1 MNIKKSIL
9 STMLLSSAVLLSSCK
24 KDGTGGNSPQHNK
37 EQNPV
42 NSSIGSHFSADSA
55 ESSGTTNNGFNKL
68 PDGQTDNHNALT
80 SHSSNTNH
88 HLNTSNDSVLSNTSI
103 TPNLPAV
110 PDNSTP
116 TDSPNNSATAD
127 SQKPSDDP
135 KIDSPSSTESS
146 ITSNE
151 PTISDNQTT
160 SDSPNATDKPSTV
173 DTNNEQATA
182 ETTDKQEVAKE
193 DRKKEEVVE
202 EPKVEHQE
210 KPQTE
215 TEKQPPREEENP
227 QTEENSQAEE
237 DHQADELP
245 KVEEQPEAEEK
256 AEDEKESQSS
266 ETQTA
271 PETQTN
277 TEVQLPETEQAK
289 SENSTQSQVEPTEQ
303 PSKENTTTE
312 ESTKQELSAEEPSK
326 VEPPQEEFPQVEDQ
340 KQPINTEA
348 ETSVEDSKEKEK
360 IEEEI
365 KKDPEEGS
373 AVNSSDNSNEIS
385 TNNEPT
391 SSEPT
396 NNEISSNNDQ
406 TNNITHNDNSSGEN
420 INQENNNL
428 SAGNSDDNKNTDTE
442 NNVSGNNS
450 VENNDVTLN
459 LNNNSE
465 STTPEN
471 NPSTQSNSSINPV
484 DNQPWAKPEVEKLD
498 KNNYQNTQQQSKF
511 TNKIGIVDM
520 DYNATEDLGGA
531 FKFKDGRSR
540 IHYNE
545 GLYRQLKGHAKSHG
559 TMVAGV
565 IDLKNKN
572 ATIYAYSAEN
582 QGSGTMSATNQHY
595 EEAYERGVRIFN
607 NSYGNNP
614 HKDSVRD
621 RGWKNLAN
629 LYLYTKLAEMAER
642 DSIFVWASGNEGKN
656 KSTGRSEYA
665 TVEGH
670 VPVVRDGARKGWI
683 VVTSVDFRNSA
694 LKDYASK
701 IGPDAKNWGIA
712 AHGEWEL
719 FNGKA
724 QTEGTSFAT
733 PVVTAAVANV
743 WEKFD
748 WMDHHLVTQTI
759 LSTANKLNSSDVT
772 EEPNERVGWGVLNQD
787 RALNGPARFDTKLL
801 TDDNKNQ
808 VVARL
813 DYKPHTDRTK
823 YTWSNNIK
831 GDAGFKKQGTG
842 TLYFT
847 GSNSYSGN
855 TVIENGTLVIGNE
868 LKQSAVEIQ
877 SQGTLL
883 TKNLVNAEKEVN
895 IGKDIN
901 NSGSLEVYGK
911 GLIIE
916 GNYTTSN
923 NARTVI
929 DIDKSKLTVK
939 GNVNL
944 QNSRIVADVENINE
958 VVSREPQTKTIIESP
973 NAIKNYNGNYKISDR
988 ANPYIDLKEI
998 KLNNENKEI
1007 IATYKRNDTE
1017 FVLKSANESSL
1028 KNVYTARSLDLIL
1041 DSASDSGN
1049 TNGNLRST
1057 ALSFINAKPQ
1067 AVASAVD
1074 SLSGE
1079 IYPAVHQVALNS
1091 IKTLN
1096 RQIAK
1101 QQFSNIQ
1108 DIKPYHIYTQLA
1120 TQSLKLYQDDNFGFA
1135 DLKNSADSQLVG
1147 IDKQFNAFT
1156 FGMGLQR
1163 VHQKLSPLSSKDQQV
1178 GKVDLKQHSFALY
1191 GKYDWNK
1198 WYYLSQISFTDI
1210 KGKLDRT
1217 LLLPNGTQTIKAD
1230 LKLQNYSFYNETGLN
1245 LQYEKLRF
1253 NPYVALHIN
1262 RLKQDSINEKEDLAL
1277 SIDKYH
1283 KTHYGYE
1290 LGLRLNQSLS
1300 EKLNINL
1307 DISYLYN
1314 KNSMDNIVSGKYII
1328 SNTETKLYGMRL
1340 PRYEFKTSLGMGYYL
1355 TENLNIYANI
1365 AYYRLWNNPMKSYY
1379 KEGNIGAKYN
1389 F

>member
-1 MNIKKSIL
+1 M
-9 STMLLSSAVLLSSCK
+9 
-24 KDGTGGNSPQHNK
+24 
-37 EQNPV
+37 
-42 NSSIGSHFSADSA
+42 
-55 ESSGTTNNGFNKL
+55 
-68 PDGQTDNHNALT
+68 
-80 SHSSNTNH
+80 
-88 HLNTSNDSVLSNTSI
+88 
-103 TPNLPAV
+103 
-110 PDNSTP
+110 P
-116 TDSPNNSATAD
+116 TDSSNSATSD
-127 SQKPSDDP
+127 SQKPSDEP
-135 KIDSPSSTESS
+135 KADSPSSAESS
-146 ITSNE
+146 TTSNE
-151 PTISDNQTT
+151 PIISDNQTT
-160 SDSPNATDKPSTV
+160 SNDPTTSDSPNSTDKPSTEN
-173 DTNNEQATA
+173 TNNEQATA

-193 DRKKEEVVE
+193 DRKEEVVE

-210 KPQTE
+210 QPQTE

-237 DHQADELP
+237 DPQADELP

-256 AEDEKESQSS
+256 AEEEKESQSS
-266 ETQTA
+266 EIQTA

-277 TEVQLPETEQAK
+277 
-289 SENSTQSQVEPTEQ
+289 
-303 PSKENTTTE
+303 
-312 ESTKQELSAEEPSK
+312 
-326 VEPPQEEFPQVEDQ
+326 
-340 KQPINTEA
+340 
-348 ETSVEDSKEKEK
+348 
-360 IEEEI
+360 
-365 KKDPEEGS
+365 
-373 AVNSSDNSNEIS
+373 SNEIPI
-385 TNNEPT
+385 NN
-391 SSEPT
+391 EPT
-396 NNEISSNNDQ
+396 NNEISSNNDP

-420 INQENNNL
+420 INQENNETGKENSSEDSPSFNQDLTTIIPENNNL

-450 VENNDVTLN
+450 LENNDVTLN

-484 DNQPWAKPEVEKLD
+484 DNQPWVNPEVERLD
-498 KNNYQNTQQQSKF
+498 KNNYQQTAQETKF
-511 TNKIGIVDM
+511 TNRIGIVDM
-520 DYNATEDLGGA
+520 DFNTRDDLGKA
-531 FKFKDGRSR
+531 FKFENGLSR
-540 IHYNE
+540 IVLNA
-545 GLYRQLKGHAKSHG
+545 GLYTSANGHKSSHG

-565 IDLKNKN
+565 IDQKNKN
-572 ATIYAYSAEN
+572 ATLYAYTAKSAYMEAV
-582 QGSGTMSATNQHY
+582 SASNQHY
-595 EEAYERGVRIFN
+595 NEAYDHKVRIFN

-614 HKDSVRD
+614 HRDSVKEK
-621 RGWKNLAN
+621 GWE
-629 LYLYTKLAEMAER
+629 KLAGLDLYKQLAAMAEK
-642 DSIFVWASGNEGKN
+642 DSIFVWASGNDGKKRN
-656 KSTGRSEYA
+656 TGQNEYA
-665 TVEGH
+665 TIEGH
-670 VPVVRDGARKGWI
+670 VPLIRDGARKGWI
-683 VVTSVDFRNSA
+683 VVTSVNPQNNG
-694 LKDYASK
+694 LMDYASQ
-701 IGPDAKNWGIA
+701 IGDKAKNWGIA
-712 AHGEWEL
+712 AHGEWYL
-719 FNGKA
+719 FDK
-724 QTEGTSFAT
+724 QVRTEGTSFAT
-733 PVVTAAVANV
+733 PVVTAAAANV

-772 EEPNERVGWGVLNQD
+772 EEPNERVGWGVLNQE

-801 TDDNKNQ
+801 TNDNKTY
-808 VVARL
+808 VVAKL
-813 DYKPHTDRTK
+813 DYKHHTDRTK
-823 YTWSNNIK
+823 YTWSNNIQ

-868 LKQSAVEIQ
+868 LKQSTVEIQ

-883 TKNLVNAEKEVN
+883 TKNL
-895 IGKDIN
+895 N
-901 NSGSLEVYGK
+901 NSQTEVKIVKNVDNKGSLEVYGK

-929 DIDKSKLTVK
+929 DIDKSKLKVNGT
-939 GNVNL
+939 VNL
-944 QNSRIVADVENINE
+944 QGSYIVADVENINE
-958 VVSREPQTKTIIESP
+958 VVSRDPQTKTIIESQNP
-973 NAIKNYNGNYKISDR
+973 IQNYNGDYKISDR

-998 KLNNENKEI
+998 KLKEGNNKEI

-1049 TNGNLRST
+1049 TNRNLRSA

-1108 DIKPYHIYTQLA
+1108 DIKSYHIYTQLA
-1120 TQSLKLYQDDNFGFA
+1120 TQSLKLYQNDNFGFA

-1163 VHQKLSPLSSKDQQV
+1163 VHQKLSPLSNKDQQV

-1300 EKLNINL
+1300 EKFNINL

-1314 KNSMDNIVSGKYII
+1314 KNNMDNIVSGKYII

-1355 TENLNIYANI
+1355 TKNLNIYANI

-1379 KEGNIGAKYN
+1379 KEGNIGAKYY

>member
-1 MNIKKSIL
+1 M
-9 STMLLSSAVLLSSCK
+9 
-24 KDGTGGNSPQHNK
+24 
-37 EQNPV
+37 
-42 NSSIGSHFSADSA
+42 
-55 ESSGTTNNGFNKL
+55 
-68 PDGQTDNHNALT
+68 
-80 SHSSNTNH
+80 
-88 HLNTSNDSVLSNTSI
+88 
-103 TPNLPAV
+103 
-110 PDNSTP
+110 P
-116 TDSPNNSATAD
+116 TDSSNSATSD
-127 SQKPSDDP
+127 SQKPSDEP
-135 KIDSPSSTESS
+135 KADSPSSAESS
-146 ITSNE
+146 TTSNE
-151 PTISDNQTT
+151 PIISDNQTT
-160 SDSPNATDKPSTV
+160 SNDPTTSDSPNSTDKPSTEN
-173 DTNNEQATA
+173 TNNEQATA

-193 DRKKEEVVE
+193 DRKEEVVE

-210 KPQTE
+210 QPQTE

-237 DHQADELP
+237 DPQADELP

-256 AEDEKESQSS
+256 AEEEKESQSS
-266 ETQTA
+266 EIQTA

-277 TEVQLPETEQAK
+277 
-289 SENSTQSQVEPTEQ
+289 
-303 PSKENTTTE
+303 
-312 ESTKQELSAEEPSK
+312 
-326 VEPPQEEFPQVEDQ
+326 
-340 KQPINTEA
+340 
-348 ETSVEDSKEKEK
+348 
-360 IEEEI
+360 
-365 KKDPEEGS
+365 
-373 AVNSSDNSNEIS
+373 SNEIPI
-385 TNNEPT
+385 NN
-391 SSEPT
+391 EPT
-396 NNEISSNNDQ
+396 NNEISSNNDP

-420 INQENNNL
+420 INQENNETGKENSSEDSPSFNQDLTTIIPENNNL

-450 VENNDVTLN
+450 LENNDVTLN

-484 DNQPWAKPEVEKLD
+484 DNQPWVNPEVERLD
-498 KNNYQNTQQQSKF
+498 KNNYQQTAQETKF
-511 TNKIGIVDM
+511 TNRIGIVDM
-520 DYNATEDLGGA
+520 DFNTRDDLGKA
-531 FKFKDGRSR
+531 FKFENGLSR
-540 IHYNE
+540 IVLNA
-545 GLYRQLKGHAKSHG
+545 GLYTSANGHKSSHG

-565 IDLKNKN
+565 IDQKNKN
-572 ATIYAYSAEN
+572 ATLYAYTAKSAYMEAV
-582 QGSGTMSATNQHY
+582 SASNQHY
-595 EEAYERGVRIFN
+595 NEAYDHKVRIFN

-614 HKDSVRD
+614 HRDSVKEK
-621 RGWKNLAN
+621 GWE
-629 LYLYTKLAEMAER
+629 KLAGLDLYKQLAAMAEK
-642 DSIFVWASGNEGKN
+642 DSIFVWASGNDGKKRN
-656 KSTGRSEYA
+656 TGQNEYA
-665 TVEGH
+665 TIEGH
-670 VPVVRDGARKGWI
+670 VPLIRDGARKGWI
-683 VVTSVDFRNSA
+683 VVTSVNPQNNG
-694 LKDYASK
+694 LMDYASQ
-701 IGPDAKNWGIA
+701 IGDKAKNWGIA
-712 AHGEWEL
+712 AHGEWYL
-719 FNGKA
+719 FDK
-724 QTEGTSFAT
+724 QVRTEGTSFAT
-733 PVVTAAVANV
+733 PVVTAAAANV

-772 EEPNERVGWGVLNQD
+772 EEPNERVGWGVLNQE
-787 RALNGPARFDTKLL
+787 RALNGPAKFDTKLL
-801 TDDNKNQ
+801 TNDNKTY
-808 VVARL
+808 VVAKL
-813 DYKPHTDRTK
+813 DYKHHTDRTK
-823 YTWSNNIK
+823 YTWSNNIQ

-868 LKQSAVEIQ
+868 LKQSTVEIQ

-883 TKNLVNAEKEVN
+883 TKNL
-895 IGKDIN
+895 N
-901 NSGSLEVYGK
+901 NSQTEVKIVKNVDNKGSLEVYGK

-929 DIDKSKLTVK
+929 DIDKSKLKVNGT
-939 GNVNL
+939 VNL
-944 QNSRIVADVENINE
+944 QGSYIVADVENINE
-958 VVSREPQTKTIIESP
+958 VVSRDPQTKTIIESQNP
-973 NAIKNYNGNYKISDR
+973 IQNYNGDYKISDR

-998 KLNNENKEI
+998 KLKEGNNKEI

-1314 KNSMDNIVSGKYII
+1314 KNSMDNIVNGKYII
-1328 SNTETKLYGMRL
+1328 SDTETKLYGMRL

-1379 KEGNIGAKYN
+1379 KEGNIGAKYY

>member
-1 MNIKKSIL
+1 M
-9 STMLLSSAVLLSSCK
+9 
-24 KDGTGGNSPQHNK
+24 
-37 EQNPV
+37 
-42 NSSIGSHFSADSA
+42 
-55 ESSGTTNNGFNKL
+55 
-68 PDGQTDNHNALT
+68 
-80 SHSSNTNH
+80 
-88 HLNTSNDSVLSNTSI
+88 
-103 TPNLPAV
+103 
-110 PDNSTP
+110 P
-116 TDSPNNSATAD
+116 TDSSNSATSD
-127 SQKPSDDP
+127 SQKPSDEP
-135 KIDSPSSTESS
+135 KADSPSSAESS
-146 ITSNE
+146 TTSNE
-151 PTISDNQTT
+151 PIISDNQTT
-160 SDSPNATDKPSTV
+160 SNDPTTSDSPNSTDKPSTEN
-173 DTNNEQATA
+173 TNNEQATA

-193 DRKKEEVVE
+193 DRKEEVVE

-210 KPQTE
+210 QPQTE

-237 DHQADELP
+237 DPQADELP

-256 AEDEKESQSS
+256 AEEEKESQSS
-266 ETQTA
+266 EIQTA

-277 TEVQLPETEQAK
+277 
-289 SENSTQSQVEPTEQ
+289 
-303 PSKENTTTE
+303 
-312 ESTKQELSAEEPSK
+312 
-326 VEPPQEEFPQVEDQ
+326 
-340 KQPINTEA
+340 
-348 ETSVEDSKEKEK
+348 
-360 IEEEI
+360 
-365 KKDPEEGS
+365 
-373 AVNSSDNSNEIS
+373 SNEIPINNEP

-391 SSEPT
+391 NNEPTNNEPTNNEPT
-396 NNEISSNNDQ
+396 NNEISSNNDP

-420 INQENNNL
+420 INQENNET
-428 SAGNSDDNKNTDTE
+428 GKENS
-442 NNVSGNNS
+442 
-450 VENNDVTLN
+450 
-459 LNNNSE
+459 SE
-465 STTPEN
+465 DSPSFNQDLTTTTPEN

-498 KNNYQNTQQQSKF
+498 KNNYENTQQQSKF

-531 FKFKDGRSR
+531 FKFSNGQSR
-540 IHYNE
+540 IIYNA
-545 GLYRQLKGHAKSHG
+545 GLDRRVKGHSKSHG
-559 TMVAGV
+559 TMAAGV

-582 QGSGTMSATNQHY
+582 QGSSTMSATNLHY
-595 EEAYERGVRIFN
+595 EEPYNRGVRIFN

-614 HKDSVRD
+614 HKDSVKN
-621 RGWKNLAN
+621 RGWESLASLP
-629 LYLYTKLAEMAER
+629 LYVKLAEMAEK
-642 DSIFVWASGNEGKN
+642 DSIFVWASGNEGKDKIN
-656 KSTGRSEYA
+656 GRSEYA

-670 VPVVRDGARKGWI
+670 VPVIRDGARKGWI
-683 VVTSVDFRNSA
+683 VVTSVNSHNNG
-694 LKDYASK
+694 LTEYASK
-701 IGPDAKNWGIA
+701 IGDRAKNWGIA
-712 AHGEWEL
+712 APGEWYL
-719 FNGKA
+719 FDGKVR
-724 QTEGTSFAT
+724 TEGTSFAT

-772 EEPNERVGWGVLNQD
+772 EEPNERVGWGILNQD

-801 TDDNKNQ
+801 TDDNKTH
-808 VVARL
+808 VVAKL
-813 DYKPHTDRTK
+813 DYKHHTDRTK
-823 YTWSNNIK
+823 YTWSNNIQ

-868 LKQSAVEIQ
+868 LKQSTVEIQ

-883 TKNLVNAEKEVN
+883 TKNL
-895 IGKDIN
+895 N
-901 NSGSLEVYGK
+901 NSQTEVKIVKNVDNKGSLEVYGK

-923 NARTVI
+923 NTRTVI

-958 VVSREPQTKTIIESP
+958 VVSRDPQTKTIIESQNP
-973 NAIKNYNGNYKISDR
+973 IQNYNGDYKISDR

-998 KLNNENKEI
+998 KLKEGNNKEI

-1049 TNGNLRST
+1049 TNRNLRSA

-1108 DIKPYHIYTQLA
+1108 DIKSYHIYTQLA
-1120 TQSLKLYQDDNFGFA
+1120 TQSLKLYQNDNFGFA

-1163 VHQKLSPLSSKDQQV
+1163 VHQKLSPLSNKDQQV

-1253 NPYVALHIN
+1253 NPYIALHIN

-1379 KEGNIGAKYN
+1379 KEGNIGAKYY

>member
-24 KDGTGGNSPQHNK
+24 KDGAGGDSPQHNK

-55 ESSGTTNNGFNKL
+55 ESSRTTNNGFNKL

-227 QTEENSQAEE
+227 QTEENSQGEE

-312 ESTKQELSAEEPSK
+312 ESTKQELSTEEPSK
-326 VEPPQEEFPQVEDQ
+326 VEPPQEELPQVEDQ

-348 ETSVEDSKEKEK
+348 ETSVTETEEKEK
-360 IEEEI
+360 LEEI
-365 KKDPEEGS
+365 KKEPEEGNT
-373 AVNSSDNSNEIS
+373 VNSSDNSNEIPI
-385 TNNEPT
+385 NN
-391 SSEPT
+391 EPT
-396 NNEISSNNDQ
+396 NNEISSNNEQ

-420 INQENNNL
+420 NNL
-428 SAGNSDDNKNTDTE
+428 SAENSDDNKNTDTE

-484 DNQPWAKPEVEKLD
+484 DNHPWAKPEVEKLD

-531 FKFKDGRSR
+531 FKFKDGGSR
-540 IHYNE
+540 IIYND
-545 GLYRQLKGHAKSHG
+545 GLYRPLRGHAKSHG
-559 TMVAGV
+559 TMAAGV

-582 QGSGTMSATNQHY
+582 PGTSSMSASNQHY
-595 EEAYERGVRIFN
+595 EEAYNRGVRIFN

-614 HKDSVRD
+614 HRDSVKN
-621 RGWKNLAN
+621 RGWNGLAS
-629 LYLYTKLAEMAER
+629 LDLYTKLAKMAEQ
-642 DSIFVWASGNEGKN
+642 DSIFIWAAGNEGRDRT
-656 KSTGRSEYA
+656 TGRNEYA
-665 TVEGH
+665 TIEGH
-670 VPVVRDGARKGWI
+670 IPVINDEARKGWI
-683 VVTSVDFRNSA
+683 VVASINSRNDA
-694 LKDYASK
+694 LMDYSSR
-701 IGPDAKNWGIA
+701 IGKDAKNWGIA
-712 AHGEWEL
+712 APGEWDL

-724 QTEGTSFAT
+724 RTEGTSFAT

-759 LSTANKLNSSDVT
+759 LSTADKLRLNGVT
-772 EEPNERVGWGVLNQD
+772 EEPDERIGWGILNES
-787 RALNGPARFDTKLL
+787 RALNGPARFDKKLL
-801 TDDNKNQ
+801 TNSNKDF
-808 VVARL
+808 VVANLNYSPILNRE
-813 DYKPHTDRTK
+813 K

-1283 KTHYGYE
+1283 KTH
-1290 LGLRLNQSLS
+1290 
-1300 EKLNINL
+1300 
-1307 DISYLYN
+1307 
-1314 KNSMDNIVSGKYII
+1314 
-1328 SNTETKLYGMRL
+1328 
-1340 PRYEFKTSLGMGYYL
+1340 
-1355 TENLNIYANI
+1355 
-1365 AYYRLWNNPMKSYY
+1365 
-1379 KEGNIGAKYN
+1379 
-1389 F
+1389 

>member
-1 MNIKKSIL
+1 M
-9 STMLLSSAVLLSSCK
+9 
-24 KDGTGGNSPQHNK
+24 
-37 EQNPV
+37 
-42 NSSIGSHFSADSA
+42 
-55 ESSGTTNNGFNKL
+55 
-68 PDGQTDNHNALT
+68 
-80 SHSSNTNH
+80 
-88 HLNTSNDSVLSNTSI
+88 
-103 TPNLPAV
+103 
-110 PDNSTP
+110 P
-116 TDSPNNSATAD
+116 TDSSNSATSD
-127 SQKPSDDP
+127 SQKPSDEP
-135 KIDSPSSTESS
+135 KADSPSSAESS
-146 ITSNE
+146 TTSNE
-151 PTISDNQTT
+151 PIISDNQTT
-160 SDSPNATDKPSTV
+160 SNDPTTSDSPNSTDKPSTEN
-173 DTNNEQATA
+173 TNNEQATA

-193 DRKKEEVVE
+193 DRKEEVVE

-210 KPQTE
+210 QPQTE

-237 DHQADELP
+237 DPQADELP

-256 AEDEKESQSS
+256 AEEEKESQSS
-266 ETQTA
+266 EIQTA

-277 TEVQLPETEQAK
+277 
-289 SENSTQSQVEPTEQ
+289 
-303 PSKENTTTE
+303 
-312 ESTKQELSAEEPSK
+312 
-326 VEPPQEEFPQVEDQ
+326 
-340 KQPINTEA
+340 
-348 ETSVEDSKEKEK
+348 
-360 IEEEI
+360 
-365 KKDPEEGS
+365 
-373 AVNSSDNSNEIS
+373 SNEIPI
-385 TNNEPT
+385 NNEPT
-391 SSEPT
+391 NNEPT
-396 NNEISSNNDQ
+396 NNEISSNNDP

-420 INQENNNL
+420 INQENNETGKENSSEDSPSFNQDLTTTTPENNNL

-498 KNNYQNTQQQSKF
+498 KNNYENTQQQSKF

-531 FKFKDGRSR
+531 FKFSNGQSR
-540 IHYNE
+540 IIYNA
-545 GLYRQLKGHAKSHG
+545 GLDRRVKGHSKSHG
-559 TMVAGV
+559 TMAAGV

-582 QGSGTMSATNQHY
+582 QGSSTMSATNLHY
-595 EEAYERGVRIFN
+595 EEPYNRGVRIFN

-614 HKDSVRD
+614 HKDSVKN
-621 RGWKNLAN
+621 RGWESLASLP
-629 LYLYTKLAEMAER
+629 LYVKLAEMAEK
-642 DSIFVWASGNEGKN
+642 DSIFVWASGNEGKDKIN
-656 KSTGRSEYA
+656 GRSEYA

-670 VPVVRDGARKGWI
+670 VPVIRDGARKGWI
-683 VVTSVDFRNSA
+683 VVTSVNSHNNG
-694 LKDYASK
+694 LTEYASK
-701 IGPDAKNWGIA
+701 IGDRAKNWGIA
-712 AHGEWEL
+712 APGEWYL
-719 FNGKA
+719 FDGKVR
-724 QTEGTSFAT
+724 TEGTSFAT

-772 EEPNERVGWGVLNQD
+772 EEPNERVGWGILNQD

-801 TDDNKNQ
+801 TDDNKTH
-808 VVARL
+808 VVAKL
-813 DYKPHTDRTK
+813 DYKHHTDRTK
-823 YTWSNNIK
+823 YTWSNNIQ

-868 LKQSAVEIQ
+868 LKQSTVEIQ

-883 TKNLVNAEKEVN
+883 TKNL
-895 IGKDIN
+895 N
-901 NSGSLEVYGK
+901 NSQTEVKIVKNVDNKGSLEVYGK

-929 DIDKSKLTVK
+929 DIDKSKLKVNGT
-939 GNVNL
+939 VNL
-944 QNSRIVADVENINE
+944 QGSYIVADVENINE
-958 VVSREPQTKTIIESP
+958 VVQREPQTKTIIESP
-973 NAIKNYNGNYKISDR
+973 NAIKNYNGNYKISDQ

-1017 FVLKSANESSL
+1017 FVLNAANESSL

-1049 TNGNLRST
+1049 TNRNLRST
-1057 ALSFINAKPQ
+1057 ALSFMNAKPQ

-1108 DIKPYHIYTQLA
+1108 DIKSYHIYTQLA

-1163 VHQKLSPLSSKDQQV
+1163 VHQKLSPLSNKDQQV

-1217 LLLPNGTQTIKAD
+1217 LLLPNGTQIIKAD

-1300 EKLNINL
+1300 EKFNINL

-1314 KNSMDNIVSGKYII
+1314 KNNMDNIVSGKYII

-1355 TENLNIYANI
+1355 TKNLNIYANI

-1379 KEGNIGAKYN
+1379 KEGNIGAKYY

>member
-1 MNIKKSIL
+1 M
-9 STMLLSSAVLLSSCK
+9 
-24 KDGTGGNSPQHNK
+24 
-37 EQNPV
+37 
-42 NSSIGSHFSADSA
+42 
-55 ESSGTTNNGFNKL
+55 
-68 PDGQTDNHNALT
+68 
-80 SHSSNTNH
+80 
-88 HLNTSNDSVLSNTSI
+88 
-103 TPNLPAV
+103 
-110 PDNSTP
+110 P
-116 TDSPNNSATAD
+116 TDSSNSATSD
-127 SQKPSDDP
+127 SQKPSDEP
-135 KIDSPSSTESS
+135 KADSPSSAESS
-146 ITSNE
+146 TTSNE
-151 PTISDNQTT
+151 PIISDNQTT
-160 SDSPNATDKPSTV
+160 SNDPTTSDSPNSTDKPSTEN
-173 DTNNEQATA
+173 TNNEQATA

-193 DRKKEEVVE
+193 DRKEEVVE

-210 KPQTE
+210 QPQTE

-237 DHQADELP
+237 DPQADELP

-256 AEDEKESQSS
+256 AEEEKESQSS
-266 ETQTA
+266 EIQTA

-277 TEVQLPETEQAK
+277 
-289 SENSTQSQVEPTEQ
+289 
-303 PSKENTTTE
+303 
-312 ESTKQELSAEEPSK
+312 
-326 VEPPQEEFPQVEDQ
+326 
-340 KQPINTEA
+340 
-348 ETSVEDSKEKEK
+348 
-360 IEEEI
+360 
-365 KKDPEEGS
+365 
-373 AVNSSDNSNEIS
+373 SNEIPI
-385 TNNEPT
+385 NNEPT
-391 SSEPT
+391 NNEPT
-396 NNEISSNNDQ
+396 NNEISSNNDP

-420 INQENNNL
+420 INQENNETGKENSFEDSPSFNQDLTTTTPENNNL

-498 KNNYQNTQQQSKF
+498 KNNYENTQQQSKF

-520 DYNATEDLGGA
+520 DYNATEDLGRA
-531 FKFKDGRSR
+531 FKFSNGQSR
-540 IHYNE
+540 IIYNA
-545 GLYRQLKGHAKSHG
+545 GLDRRVKGHSKSHG
-559 TMVAGV
+559 TMAAGV

-582 QGSGTMSATNQHY
+582 QGSSTMSATNLHY
-595 EEAYERGVRIFN
+595 EEPYNRGVRIFN

-614 HKDSVRD
+614 HKDSVKN
-621 RGWKNLAN
+621 RGWESLASLP
-629 LYLYTKLAEMAER
+629 LYVKLAEMAEK
-642 DSIFVWASGNEGKN
+642 DSIFVWASGNEGKDKIN
-656 KSTGRSEYA
+656 GRSEYA

-670 VPVVRDGARKGWI
+670 VPVIRDGARKGWI
-683 VVTSVDFRNSA
+683 VVTSVNSHNNG
-694 LKDYASK
+694 LTEYASK
-701 IGPDAKNWGIA
+701 IGDRAKNWGIA
-712 AHGEWEL
+712 APGEWYL
-719 FNGKA
+719 FDGKVR
-724 QTEGTSFAT
+724 TEGTSFAT

-759 LSTANKLNSSDVT
+759 LSTANKLNSSAVT
-772 EEPNERVGWGVLNQD
+772 EEPNERVGWGILNQD

-801 TDDNKNQ
+801 TNDNKTH
-808 VVARL
+808 VVAKL
-813 DYKPHTDRTK
+813 DYKHHTDRTK
-823 YTWSNNIK
+823 YTWSNNIQ

-868 LKQSAVEIQ
+868 LKQSTVEIQ

-883 TKNLVNAEKEVN
+883 TKNL
-895 IGKDIN
+895 N
-901 NSGSLEVYGK
+901 NSQTEVKIVKNVDNKGSLEVYGK

-929 DIDKSKLTVK
+929 DIDKSKLKVNGT
-939 GNVNL
+939 VNL
-944 QNSRIVADVENINE
+944 QGSYIVADVENINE
-958 VVSREPQTKTIIESP
+958 VVQREPQTKTIIESP
-973 NAIKNYNGNYKISDR
+973 NAIKNYNENYKISDQ

-1017 FVLKSANESSL
+1017 FVLNAANESSL

-1049 TNGNLRST
+1049 TNRNLRST

-1108 DIKPYHIYTQLA
+1108 DIKSYHIYTQLA
-1120 TQSLKLYQDDNFGFA
+1120 TQSLKLYQNDNFGFA

-1163 VHQKLSPLSSKDQQV
+1163 VHQKLSPLSNKDQQV

-1217 LLLPNGTQTIKAD
+1217 LLLPNGTQIIKAD

-1300 EKLNINL
+1300 EKFNINL

-1314 KNSMDNIVSGKYII
+1314 KNNMDNIVSGKYII

-1355 TENLNIYANI
+1355 TKNLNIYANI

-1379 KEGNIGAKYN
+1379 KEGNIGAKYY

>member
-1 MNIKKSIL
+1 M
-9 STMLLSSAVLLSSCK
+9 
-24 KDGTGGNSPQHNK
+24 
-37 EQNPV
+37 
-42 NSSIGSHFSADSA
+42 
-55 ESSGTTNNGFNKL
+55 
-68 PDGQTDNHNALT
+68 
-80 SHSSNTNH
+80 
-88 HLNTSNDSVLSNTSI
+88 
-103 TPNLPAV
+103 
-110 PDNSTP
+110 P
-116 TDSPNNSATAD
+116 TDSSNSATSD
-127 SQKPSDDP
+127 SQKPSDEP
-135 KIDSPSSTESS
+135 KADSPSSAESS
-146 ITSNE
+146 TTSNE
-151 PTISDNQTT
+151 PIISDNQTT
-160 SDSPNATDKPSTV
+160 SNDPTTSDSPNSTDKPSTEN
-173 DTNNEQATA
+173 TNNEQATA

-193 DRKKEEVVE
+193 DRKEEVVE

-210 KPQTE
+210 QPQTE

-237 DHQADELP
+237 DPQADELP

-256 AEDEKESQSS
+256 AEEEKESQSS
-266 ETQTA
+266 EIQTA

-277 TEVQLPETEQAK
+277 
-289 SENSTQSQVEPTEQ
+289 
-303 PSKENTTTE
+303 
-312 ESTKQELSAEEPSK
+312 
-326 VEPPQEEFPQVEDQ
+326 
-340 KQPINTEA
+340 
-348 ETSVEDSKEKEK
+348 
-360 IEEEI
+360 
-365 KKDPEEGS
+365 
-373 AVNSSDNSNEIS
+373 SNEIPI
-385 TNNEPT
+385 NN
-391 SSEPT
+391 EPT
-396 NNEISSNNDQ
+396 NNEISSNNDP

-420 INQENNNL
+420 INQENNETGKENSSEDSPSFNQDLTTIIPENNNL

-450 VENNDVTLN
+450 LENNDVTLN

-484 DNQPWAKPEVEKLD
+484 DNQPWVNPEVERLD
-498 KNNYQNTQQQSKF
+498 KNNYQQTAQETKF
-511 TNKIGIVDM
+511 TNRIGIVDM
-520 DYNATEDLGGA
+520 DFNTRDDLGKA
-531 FKFKDGRSR
+531 FKFENGLSR
-540 IHYNE
+540 IVLNA
-545 GLYRQLKGHAKSHG
+545 GLYTSANGHKSSHG

-565 IDLKNKN
+565 IDQKNKN
-572 ATIYAYSAEN
+572 ATLYAYTAKSAYMEAV
-582 QGSGTMSATNQHY
+582 SASNQHY
-595 EEAYERGVRIFN
+595 NEAYDHKVRIFN

-614 HKDSVRD
+614 HRDSVKEK
-621 RGWKNLAN
+621 GWE
-629 LYLYTKLAEMAER
+629 KLAGLDLYKQLAAMAEK
-642 DSIFVWASGNEGKN
+642 DSIFVWASGNDGKKRN
-656 KSTGRSEYA
+656 TGQNEYA
-665 TVEGH
+665 TIEGH
-670 VPVVRDGARKGWI
+670 VPLIRDGARKGWI
-683 VVTSVDFRNSA
+683 VVTSVNPQNNG
-694 LKDYASK
+694 LMDYASQ
-701 IGPDAKNWGIA
+701 IGDKAKNWGIA
-712 AHGEWEL
+712 AHGEWYL
-719 FNGKA
+719 FDK
-724 QTEGTSFAT
+724 QVRTEGTSFAT
-733 PVVTAAVANV
+733 PVVTAAAANV

-772 EEPNERVGWGVLNQD
+772 EEPNERVGWGVLNQE

-801 TDDNKNQ
+801 TNDNKTY
-808 VVARL
+808 VVAKL
-813 DYKPHTDRTK
+813 DYKHHTDRTK
-823 YTWSNNIK
+823 YTWSNNIQ

-868 LKQSAVEIQ
+868 LKQSTVEIQ

-883 TKNLVNAEKEVN
+883 TKNL
-895 IGKDIN
+895 N
-901 NSGSLEVYGK
+901 NSQTEVKIVKNVDNKGSLEVYGK

-929 DIDKSKLTVK
+929 DIDKSKLKVNGT
-939 GNVNL
+939 VNL
-944 QNSRIVADVENINE
+944 QGSYIVADVENINE
-958 VVSREPQTKTIIESP
+958 VVSRDPQTKTIIESQNP
-973 NAIKNYNGNYKISDR
+973 IQNYNGDYKISDR

-998 KLNNENKEI
+998 KLKEGNNKEI

-1041 DSASDSGN
+1041 DSASDSEN
-1049 TNGNLRST
+1049 TNRNLRSA

-1108 DIKPYHIYTQLA
+1108 DIKSYHIYTQLA
-1120 TQSLKLYQDDNFGFA
+1120 TQSLKLYQNDNFGFA

-1290 LGLRLNQSLS
+1290 LGLR
-1300 EKLNINL
+1300 
-1307 DISYLYN
+1307 
-1314 KNSMDNIVSGKYII
+1314 
-1328 SNTETKLYGMRL
+1328 
-1340 PRYEFKTSLGMGYYL
+1340 
-1355 TENLNIYANI
+1355 
-1365 AYYRLWNNPMKSYY
+1365 
-1379 KEGNIGAKYN
+1379 
-1389 F
+1389 

>member
-1 MNIKKSIL
+1 M
-9 STMLLSSAVLLSSCK
+9 
-24 KDGTGGNSPQHNK
+24 
-37 EQNPV
+37 
-42 NSSIGSHFSADSA
+42 
-55 ESSGTTNNGFNKL
+55 
-68 PDGQTDNHNALT
+68 
-80 SHSSNTNH
+80 
-88 HLNTSNDSVLSNTSI
+88 
-103 TPNLPAV
+103 
-110 PDNSTP
+110 P
-116 TDSPNNSATAD
+116 TDSSNSATSD
-127 SQKPSDDP
+127 SQKPSDEP
-135 KIDSPSSTESS
+135 KADSPSSAESS
-146 ITSNE
+146 TTSNE
-151 PTISDNQTT
+151 PIISDNQTT
-160 SDSPNATDKPSTV
+160 SNDPTTSDSPNSTDKPSTEN
-173 DTNNEQATA
+173 TNNEQATA

-193 DRKKEEVVE
+193 DRKEEVVE

-210 KPQTE
+210 QPQTE

-237 DHQADELP
+237 DPQADELP

-256 AEDEKESQSS
+256 AEEEKESQSS
-266 ETQTA
+266 EIQTA

-277 TEVQLPETEQAK
+277 
-289 SENSTQSQVEPTEQ
+289 
-303 PSKENTTTE
+303 
-312 ESTKQELSAEEPSK
+312 
-326 VEPPQEEFPQVEDQ
+326 
-340 KQPINTEA
+340 
-348 ETSVEDSKEKEK
+348 
-360 IEEEI
+360 
-365 KKDPEEGS
+365 
-373 AVNSSDNSNEIS
+373 SNEIPI
-385 TNNEPT
+385 NNEPT
-391 SSEPT
+391 NNEPT
-396 NNEISSNNDQ
+396 NNEISSNNDP

-420 INQENNNL
+420 INQENNETGKENSSEDSPSFNQDLTTTTPENNNL

-498 KNNYQNTQQQSKF
+498 KNNYENTQQQSKF

-531 FKFKDGRSR
+531 FKFSNGQSR
-540 IHYNE
+540 IIYNA
-545 GLYRQLKGHAKSHG
+545 GLDRRVKGHSKSHG
-559 TMVAGV
+559 TMAAGV

-582 QGSGTMSATNQHY
+582 QGSSTMSATNLHY
-595 EEAYERGVRIFN
+595 EEPYNRGVRIFN

-614 HKDSVRD
+614 HKDSVKN
-621 RGWKNLAN
+621 RGWESLASLP
-629 LYLYTKLAEMAER
+629 LYVKLAEMAEK
-642 DSIFVWASGNEGKN
+642 DSIFVWASGNEGKDKIN
-656 KSTGRSEYA
+656 GRSEYA

-670 VPVVRDGARKGWI
+670 VPVIRDGARKGWI
-683 VVTSVDFRNSA
+683 VVTSVNSHNNG
-694 LKDYASK
+694 LTEYASK
-701 IGPDAKNWGIA
+701 IGDRAKNWGIA
-712 AHGEWEL
+712 APGEWYL
-719 FNGKA
+719 FDGKVR
-724 QTEGTSFAT
+724 TEGTSFAT

-772 EEPNERVGWGVLNQD
+772 EEPNERVGWGILNQD

-801 TDDNKNQ
+801 TDDNKTH
-808 VVARL
+808 VVAKL
-813 DYKPHTDRTK
+813 DYKHHTDRTK
-823 YTWSNNIK
+823 YTWSNNIQ

-868 LKQSAVEIQ
+868 LKQSTVEIQ

-883 TKNLVNAEKEVN
+883 TKNL
-895 IGKDIN
+895 N
-901 NSGSLEVYGK
+901 NSQTEVKIVKNVDNKGSLEVYGK

-929 DIDKSKLTVK
+929 DIDKSKLKVNGT
-939 GNVNL
+939 VNL
-944 QNSRIVADVENINE
+944 QGSYIVADVENINE
-958 VVSREPQTKTIIESP
+958 VVQREPQTKTIIESP
-973 NAIKNYNGNYKISDR
+973 NAIKNYNGNYKISDQ

-1017 FVLKSANESSL
+1017 FVLNAANESSL

-1049 TNGNLRST
+1049 TNRNLRST
-1057 ALSFINAKPQ
+1057 ALSFMNAKPQ

-1108 DIKPYHIYTQLA
+1108 DIKSYHIYTQLA

-1163 VHQKLSPLSSKDQQV
+1163 VHQKLSPLSNKDQQV

-1217 LLLPNGTQTIKAD
+1217 LLLPNGTQIIKAD

-1300 EKLNINL
+1300 EKFNINL

-1314 KNSMDNIVSGKYII
+1314 KNNMDNIVSGKYII

-1379 KEGNIGAKYN
+1379 KEGNIGAKYY

>member
-1 MNIKKSIL
+1 M
-9 STMLLSSAVLLSSCK
+9 
-24 KDGTGGNSPQHNK
+24 
-37 EQNPV
+37 
-42 NSSIGSHFSADSA
+42 
-55 ESSGTTNNGFNKL
+55 
-68 PDGQTDNHNALT
+68 
-80 SHSSNTNH
+80 
-88 HLNTSNDSVLSNTSI
+88 
-103 TPNLPAV
+103 
-110 PDNSTP
+110 P
-116 TDSPNNSATAD
+116 TDSSNSATSD
-127 SQKPSDDP
+127 SQKPSDEP
-135 KIDSPSSTESS
+135 KADSPSSAESS
-146 ITSNE
+146 TTSNE
-151 PTISDNQTT
+151 PIISDNQTT
-160 SDSPNATDKPSTV
+160 SNDPTTSDSPNSTDKPSTEN
-173 DTNNEQATA
+173 TNNEQATA

-193 DRKKEEVVE
+193 DRKEEVVE

-210 KPQTE
+210 QPQTE

-237 DHQADELP
+237 DPQADELP

-256 AEDEKESQSS
+256 AEEEKESQSS
-266 ETQTA
+266 EIQTA

-277 TEVQLPETEQAK
+277 
-289 SENSTQSQVEPTEQ
+289 
-303 PSKENTTTE
+303 
-312 ESTKQELSAEEPSK
+312 
-326 VEPPQEEFPQVEDQ
+326 
-340 KQPINTEA
+340 
-348 ETSVEDSKEKEK
+348 
-360 IEEEI
+360 
-365 KKDPEEGS
+365 
-373 AVNSSDNSNEIS
+373 SNEIPI
-385 TNNEPT
+385 NN
-391 SSEPT
+391 EPT
-396 NNEISSNNDQ
+396 NNEISSNNDP

-420 INQENNNL
+420 INQENNETGKENSSEDSPSFNQDLTTIIPENNNL

-450 VENNDVTLN
+450 LENNDVTLN

-484 DNQPWAKPEVEKLD
+484 DNQPWVNPEVERLD
-498 KNNYQNTQQQSKF
+498 KNNYQQTAQETKF
-511 TNKIGIVDM
+511 TNRIGIVDM
-520 DYNATEDLGGA
+520 DFNTRDDLGKA
-531 FKFKDGRSR
+531 FKFENGLSR
-540 IHYNE
+540 IVLNA
-545 GLYRQLKGHAKSHG
+545 GLYTSANGHKSSHG

-565 IDLKNKN
+565 IDQKNKN
-572 ATIYAYSAEN
+572 ATLYAYTAKSAYMEAV
-582 QGSGTMSATNQHY
+582 SASNQHY
-595 EEAYERGVRIFN
+595 NEAYDHKVRIFN

-614 HKDSVRD
+614 HRDSVKEK
-621 RGWKNLAN
+621 GWE
-629 LYLYTKLAEMAER
+629 KLAGLDLYKQLAAMAEK
-642 DSIFVWASGNEGKN
+642 DSIFVWASGNDGKKRN
-656 KSTGRSEYA
+656 TGQNEYA
-665 TVEGH
+665 TIEGH
-670 VPVVRDGARKGWI
+670 VPLIRDGARKGWI
-683 VVTSVDFRNSA
+683 VVTSVNPQNNG
-694 LKDYASK
+694 LMDYASQ
-701 IGPDAKNWGIA
+701 IGDKAKNWGIA
-712 AHGEWEL
+712 AHGEWYL
-719 FNGKA
+719 FDK
-724 QTEGTSFAT
+724 QVRTEGTSFAT
-733 PVVTAAVANV
+733 PVVTAAAANV

-772 EEPNERVGWGVLNQD
+772 EEPNERVGWGVLNQE

-801 TDDNKNQ
+801 TNDNKTY
-808 VVARL
+808 VVAKL
-813 DYKPHTDRTK
+813 DYKHHTNRTK
-823 YTWSNNIK
+823 YTWSNNIQ

-868 LKQSAVEIQ
+868 LKQSTVEIQ

-883 TKNLVNAEKEVN
+883 TKNL
-895 IGKDIN
+895 N
-901 NSGSLEVYGK
+901 NSQTEVKIVKNVDNKGSLEVYGK

-929 DIDKSKLTVK
+929 DIDKSKLKVNGT
-939 GNVNL
+939 VNL
-944 QNSRIVADVENINE
+944 QGSYIVADVENINE
-958 VVSREPQTKTIIESP
+958 VVSRDPQTKTIIESQNP
-973 NAIKNYNGNYKISDR
+973 IQNYNGDYKISDR

-998 KLNNENKEI
+998 KLKEGNNKEI

-1314 KNSMDNIVSGKYII
+1314 KNSMDNIVNGKYII
-1328 SNTETKLYGMRL
+1328 SDTETKLYGMRL

-1379 KEGNIGAKYN
+1379 KEGNIGAKYY

>member
-1 MNIKKSIL
+1 M
-9 STMLLSSAVLLSSCK
+9 
-24 KDGTGGNSPQHNK
+24 
-37 EQNPV
+37 
-42 NSSIGSHFSADSA
+42 
-55 ESSGTTNNGFNKL
+55 
-68 PDGQTDNHNALT
+68 
-80 SHSSNTNH
+80 
-88 HLNTSNDSVLSNTSI
+88 
-103 TPNLPAV
+103 
-110 PDNSTP
+110 P
-116 TDSPNNSATAD
+116 TDSSNSATSD
-127 SQKPSDDP
+127 SQKPSDEP
-135 KIDSPSSTESS
+135 KADSPSSAESS
-146 ITSNE
+146 TTSNE
-151 PTISDNQTT
+151 PIISDNQTT
-160 SDSPNATDKPSTV
+160 SNDPTTSDSPNSTDKPSTEN
-173 DTNNEQATA
+173 TNNEQATA

-193 DRKKEEVVE
+193 DRKEEVVE

-210 KPQTE
+210 QPQTE

-237 DHQADELP
+237 DPQADELP

-256 AEDEKESQSS
+256 AEEEKESQSS
-266 ETQTA
+266 EIQTA

-277 TEVQLPETEQAK
+277 
-289 SENSTQSQVEPTEQ
+289 
-303 PSKENTTTE
+303 
-312 ESTKQELSAEEPSK
+312 
-326 VEPPQEEFPQVEDQ
+326 
-340 KQPINTEA
+340 
-348 ETSVEDSKEKEK
+348 
-360 IEEEI
+360 
-365 KKDPEEGS
+365 
-373 AVNSSDNSNEIS
+373 SNEIPI
-385 TNNEPT
+385 NN
-391 SSEPT
+391 EPT
-396 NNEISSNNDQ
+396 NNEISSNNDP

-420 INQENNNL
+420 INQENNETGKENSSEDSPSFNQDLTTTTPENNNL

-498 KNNYQNTQQQSKF
+498 KNNYQQTAQETKF
-511 TNKIGIVDM
+511 TNRIGIVDM
-520 DYNATEDLGGA
+520 DFNTRDDLGKA
-531 FKFKDGRSR
+531 FKFENGLSR
-540 IHYNE
+540 IVLNA
-545 GLYRQLKGHAKSHG
+545 GLYTSANGHKSSHG

-565 IDLKNKN
+565 IDQKNKN
-572 ATIYAYSAEN
+572 ATLYAYTAKSAYMEAV
-582 QGSGTMSATNQHY
+582 SASNQHY
-595 EEAYERGVRIFN
+595 NEAYDHKVRIFN

-614 HKDSVRD
+614 HRDSVKEK
-621 RGWKNLAN
+621 GWE
-629 LYLYTKLAEMAER
+629 KLAGLDLYKQLAAMAEK
-642 DSIFVWASGNEGKN
+642 DSIFVWASGNDGKKRN
-656 KSTGRSEYA
+656 TGQNEYA
-665 TVEGH
+665 TIEGH
-670 VPVVRDGARKGWI
+670 VPLIRDGARKGWI
-683 VVTSVDFRNSA
+683 VVTSVNPQNNG
-694 LKDYASK
+694 LMDYASQ
-701 IGPDAKNWGIA
+701 IGDKAKNWGIA
-712 AHGEWEL
+712 AHGEWYL
-719 FNGKA
+719 FDK
-724 QTEGTSFAT
+724 QVRTEGTSFAT
-733 PVVTAAVANV
+733 PVVTAAAANV

-772 EEPNERVGWGVLNQD
+772 EEPNERVGWGVLNQE

-801 TDDNKNQ
+801 TNDNKTY
-808 VVARL
+808 VVAKL
-813 DYKPHTDRTK
+813 DYKHHTDRTK
-823 YTWSNNIK
+823 YTWSNNIQ

-868 LKQSAVEIQ
+868 LKQSTVEIQ

-883 TKNLVNAEKEVN
+883 TKNL
-895 IGKDIN
+895 N
-901 NSGSLEVYGK
+901 NSQTEVKIVKNVDNKGSLEVYGK

-929 DIDKSKLTVK
+929 DIDKSKLKVNGT
-939 GNVNL
+939 VNL
-944 QNSRIVADVENINE
+944 QGSYIVADVENINE
-958 VVSREPQTKTIIESP
+958 VVSRDPQTKTIIESQNP
-973 NAIKNYNGNYKISDR
+973 IQNYNGDYKISDR

-998 KLNNENKEI
+998 KLKEGNNKEI

-1017 FVLKSANESSL
+1017 FVLNAANESSL

-1049 TNGNLRST
+1049 TNRNLRST
-1057 ALSFINAKPQ
+1057 ALSFMNAKPQ

-1108 DIKPYHIYTQLA
+1108 DIKSYHIYTQLA

>member
-1 MNIKKSIL
+1 M
-9 STMLLSSAVLLSSCK
+9 
-24 KDGTGGNSPQHNK
+24 
-37 EQNPV
+37 
-42 NSSIGSHFSADSA
+42 
-55 ESSGTTNNGFNKL
+55 
-68 PDGQTDNHNALT
+68 
-80 SHSSNTNH
+80 
-88 HLNTSNDSVLSNTSI
+88 
-103 TPNLPAV
+103 
-110 PDNSTP
+110 P
-116 TDSPNNSATAD
+116 TDSSNSATSD
-127 SQKPSDDP
+127 SQKPSDEP
-135 KIDSPSSTESS
+135 KADSPSSAESS
-146 ITSNE
+146 TTSNE
-151 PTISDNQTT
+151 PIISDNQTT
-160 SDSPNATDKPSTV
+160 SNDPTTSDSPNSTDKPSTEN
-173 DTNNEQATA
+173 TNNEQATA

-193 DRKKEEVVE
+193 DRKEEVVE

-210 KPQTE
+210 QPQTE

-237 DHQADELP
+237 DPQADELP

-256 AEDEKESQSS
+256 AEEEKESQSS
-266 ETQTA
+266 EIQTA

-277 TEVQLPETEQAK
+277 
-289 SENSTQSQVEPTEQ
+289 
-303 PSKENTTTE
+303 
-312 ESTKQELSAEEPSK
+312 
-326 VEPPQEEFPQVEDQ
+326 
-340 KQPINTEA
+340 
-348 ETSVEDSKEKEK
+348 
-360 IEEEI
+360 
-365 KKDPEEGS
+365 
-373 AVNSSDNSNEIS
+373 SNEIPI
-385 TNNEPT
+385 NN
-391 SSEPT
+391 EPT
-396 NNEISSNNDQ
+396 NNEISSNNDP

-420 INQENNNL
+420 INQENNETGKENSSEDSPSFNQDLTTIIPENNNL

-450 VENNDVTLN
+450 LENNDVTLN

-484 DNQPWAKPEVEKLD
+484 DNQPWVNPEVERLD
-498 KNNYQNTQQQSKF
+498 KNNYQQTAQETKF
-511 TNKIGIVDM
+511 TNRIGIVDM
-520 DYNATEDLGGA
+520 DFNTRDDLGKA
-531 FKFKDGRSR
+531 FKFENGLSR
-540 IHYNE
+540 IVLNA
-545 GLYRQLKGHAKSHG
+545 GLYTSANGHKSSHG

-565 IDLKNKN
+565 IDQKNKN
-572 ATIYAYSAEN
+572 ATLYAYTAKSAYMEAV
-582 QGSGTMSATNQHY
+582 SASNQHY
-595 EEAYERGVRIFN
+595 NEAYDHKVRIFN

-614 HKDSVRD
+614 HRDSVKEK
-621 RGWKNLAN
+621 GWE
-629 LYLYTKLAEMAER
+629 KLAGLDLYKQLAAMAEK
-642 DSIFVWASGNEGKN
+642 DSIFVWASGNDGKKRN
-656 KSTGRSEYA
+656 TGQNEYA
-665 TVEGH
+665 TIEGH
-670 VPVVRDGARKGWI
+670 VPLIRDGARKGWI
-683 VVTSVDFRNSA
+683 VVTSVNPQNNG
-694 LKDYASK
+694 LMDYASQ
-701 IGPDAKNWGIA
+701 IGDKAKNWGIA
-712 AHGEWEL
+712 AHGEWYL
-719 FNGKA
+719 FDK
-724 QTEGTSFAT
+724 QVRTEGTSFAT
-733 PVVTAAVANV
+733 PVVTAAAANV

-772 EEPNERVGWGVLNQD
+772 EEPNERVGWGVLNQE

-801 TDDNKNQ
+801 TNDNKTY
-808 VVARL
+808 VVAKL
-813 DYKPHTDRTK
+813 DYKHHTDRTK
-823 YTWSNNIK
+823 YTWSNNIQ

-868 LKQSAVEIQ
+868 LKQSTVEIQ

-883 TKNLVNAEKEVN
+883 TKNL
-895 IGKDIN
+895 N
-901 NSGSLEVYGK
+901 NSQTEVKIVKNVDNKGSLEVYGK

-929 DIDKSKLTVK
+929 DIDKSKLKVNGT
-939 GNVNL
+939 VNL
-944 QNSRIVADVENINE
+944 QGSYIVADVENINE
-958 VVSREPQTKTIIESP
+958 VVSRDPQTKTIIESQNP
-973 NAIKNYNGNYKISDR
+973 IQNYNGDYKISDR

-998 KLNNENKEI
+998 KLKEGNNKEI

-1108 DIKPYHIYTQLA
+1108 DIKSYHIYTQLA

-1163 VHQKLSPLSSKDQQV
+1163 VHQKLSPLSNKDQQV

-1217 LLLPNGTQTIKAD
+1217 LLLPNGTQIIKAD

-1300 EKLNINL
+1300 EKFNINL

-1314 KNSMDNIVSGKYII
+1314 KNNMDNIVSGKYII

-1379 KEGNIGAKYN
+1379 KEGNIGAKYY

>member
-1 MNIKKSIL
+1 ME
-9 STMLLSSAVLLSSCK
+9 
-24 KDGTGGNSPQHNK
+24 SPQ
-37 EQNPV
+37 E
-42 NSSIGSHFSADSA
+42 
-55 ESSGTTNNGFNKL
+55 KL
-68 PDGQTDNHNALT
+68 
-80 SHSSNTNH
+80 
-88 HLNTSNDSVLSNTSI
+88 
-103 TPNLPAV
+103 
-110 PDNSTP
+110 
-116 TDSPNNSATAD
+116 
-127 SQKPSDDP
+127 
-135 KIDSPSSTESS
+135 
-146 ITSNE
+146 
-151 PTISDNQTT
+151 
-160 SDSPNATDKPSTV
+160 
-173 DTNNEQATA
+173 
-182 ETTDKQEVAKE
+182 
-193 DRKKEEVVE
+193 
-202 EPKVEHQE
+202 
-210 KPQTE
+210 
-215 TEKQPPREEENP
+215 
-227 QTEENSQAEE
+227 
-237 DHQADELP
+237 
-245 KVEEQPEAEEK
+245 
-256 AEDEKESQSS
+256 
-266 ETQTA
+266 
-271 PETQTN
+271 
-277 TEVQLPETEQAK
+277 
-289 SENSTQSQVEPTEQ
+289 
-303 PSKENTTTE
+303 
-312 ESTKQELSAEEPSK
+312 
-326 VEPPQEEFPQVEDQ
+326 PQVEEQ
-340 KQPINTEA
+340 KQPINTET

-360 IEEEI
+360 IEEKI
-365 KKDPEEGS
+365 KKDPEEENT
-373 AVNSSDNSNEIS
+373 VNSSDNRNEIS
-385 TNNEPT
+385 TNNELT
-391 SSEPT
+391 NSEAT
-396 NNEISSNNDQ
+396 NNEISNNTDPV
-406 TNNITHNDNSSGEN
+406 NNVVHNDNVSGEN

-520 DYNATEDLGGA
+520 DYNVRDDLGNA
-531 FKFKDGRSR
+531 FKFENGSDR
-540 IHYNE
+540 IILNA
-545 GLYRQLKGHAKSHG
+545 GLYTRANGHKSSHG

-565 IDLKNKN
+565 IDQKNKN
-572 ATIYAYSAEN
+572 ATLYAYTAKSAYMEAV
-582 QGSGTMSATNQHY
+582 SASNQHY
-595 EEAYERGVRIFN
+595 DEAYRHGVRIFN

-614 HKDSVRD
+614 HRDSVNGK
-621 RGWKNLAN
+621 GWKQLSDLH
-629 LYLYTKLAEMAER
+629 LYKQLAEMAER
-642 DSIFVWASGNEGKN
+642 DSIFVWASGNDGRDK
-656 KSTGRSEYA
+656 KTGRSEYA
-665 TVEGH
+665 TIEGH
-670 VPVVRDGARKGWI
+670 VPVIRDGARKGWI
-683 VVTSVDFRNSA
+683 VVTSINPQNSGVME
-694 LKDYASK
+694 YASQ
-701 IGPDAKNWGIA
+701 IGKDAKNWGIA
-712 AHGEWEL
+712 APGEWYL
-719 FNGKA
+719 FGDKVR
-724 QTEGTSFAT
+724 TEGTSFAT

-759 LSTANKLNSSDVT
+759 LSTANKLGSSEVT

-801 TDDNKNQ
+801 TNDNKTH
-808 VVARL
+808 VVAKL
-813 DYKPHTDRTK
+813 DYKYHTDRTK

-842 TLYFT
+842 TLYLT

-868 LKQSAVEIQ
+868 LKQSTVEIQ

-883 TKNLVNAEKEVN
+883 TKNL
-895 IGKDIN
+895 N
-901 NSGSLEVYGK
+901 NSQTEVKIVKNVDNKGSLEVYGK

-923 NARTVI
+923 NTRTVI

-958 VVSREPQTKTIIESP
+958 VVSRDPQTKTIIESQNP
-973 NAIKNYNGNYKISDR
+973 IQNYNGDYKISDR
-988 ANPYIDLKEI
+988 ATPYIDLKEI
-998 KLNNENKEI
+998 KLKEGNNKEI

-1017 FVLKSANESSL
+1017 FVLNAANESSL

-1049 TNGNLRST
+1049 TNRNLRST
-1057 ALSFINAKPQ
+1057 ALSFMNAKPQ

-1108 DIKPYHIYTQLA
+1108 DIKSYHIYTQLA

-1163 VHQKLSPLSSKDQQV
+1163 VHQKLSPLSNKDQQV

-1217 LLLPNGTQTIKAD
+1217 LLLPNGTQIIKAD

-1314 KNSMDNIVSGKYII
+1314 KNNMDNIVSGKYII

-1340 PRYEFKTSLGMGYYL
+1340 PKYEFKTSLGMGYYL
-1355 TENLNIYANI
+1355 TENFNIYANI

>member
-1 MNIKKSIL
+1 M
-9 STMLLSSAVLLSSCK
+9 
-24 KDGTGGNSPQHNK
+24 
-37 EQNPV
+37 
-42 NSSIGSHFSADSA
+42 
-55 ESSGTTNNGFNKL
+55 ES
-68 PDGQTDNHNALT
+68 
-80 SHSSNTNH
+80 
-88 HLNTSNDSVLSNTSI
+88 
-103 TPNLPAV
+103 
-110 PDNSTP
+110 
-116 TDSPNNSATAD
+116 
-127 SQKPSDDP
+127 
-135 KIDSPSSTESS
+135 
-146 ITSNE
+146 
-151 PTISDNQTT
+151 
-160 SDSPNATDKPSTV
+160 
-173 DTNNEQATA
+173 
-182 ETTDKQEVAKE
+182 
-193 DRKKEEVVE
+193 
-202 EPKVEHQE
+202 
-210 KPQTE
+210 
-215 TEKQPPREEENP
+215 
-227 QTEENSQAEE
+227 
-237 DHQADELP
+237 
-245 KVEEQPEAEEK
+245 
-256 AEDEKESQSS
+256 
-266 ETQTA
+266 
-271 PETQTN
+271 
-277 TEVQLPETEQAK
+277 
-289 SENSTQSQVEPTEQ
+289 
-303 PSKENTTTE
+303 
-312 ESTKQELSAEEPSK
+312 
-326 VEPPQEEFPQVEDQ
+326 PQEELPQVEEQ
-340 KQPINTEA
+340 KQPINTET

-360 IEEEI
+360 IEEKI

-391 SSEPT
+391 NSEAT
-396 NNEISSNNDQ
+396 NNEISNNTDPV
-406 TNNITHNDNSSGEN
+406 NNVVHNDNVSGEN

-428 SAGNSDDNKNTDTE
+428 PTGNNNANKNTDTE

-465 STTPEN
+465 TTTPEN
-471 NPSTQSNSSINPV
+471 NSSTQSNPSIKPV

-520 DYNATEDLGGA
+520 DYNVRDDLGKA
-531 FKFKDGRSR
+531 FKFENGSDR
-540 IHYNE
+540 IILNA
-545 GLYRQLKGHAKSHG
+545 GLYTRANGHKSSHG

-565 IDLKNKN
+565 IDQKNKN
-572 ATIYAYSAEN
+572 ATLYAYTAKSAYMEAV
-582 QGSGTMSATNQHY
+582 SASNQHY
-595 EEAYERGVRIFN
+595 DEAYRHGVRIFN

-614 HKDSVRD
+614 HRDSVNGK
-621 RGWKNLAN
+621 GWKQLSDLH
-629 LYLYTKLAEMAER
+629 LYKQLAEMAER
-642 DSIFVWASGNEGKN
+642 DSIFVWASGNDGRDK
-656 KSTGRSEYA
+656 KTGRSEYA
-665 TVEGH
+665 TIEGH
-670 VPVVRDGARKGWI
+670 VPVIRDGARKGWI
-683 VVTSVDFRNSA
+683 VVTSINPQNSGVME
-694 LKDYASK
+694 YASQ
-701 IGPDAKNWGIA
+701 IGKDAKNWGIA
-712 AHGEWEL
+712 APGEWYL
-719 FNGKA
+719 FGDKVR
-724 QTEGTSFAT
+724 TEGTSFAT

-759 LSTANKLNSSDVT
+759 LSTANKLGSSEVT

-801 TDDNKNQ
+801 TDDNKTH
-808 VVARL
+808 VVAKL
-813 DYKPHTDRTK
+813 DYKHHTDRTK

-842 TLYFT
+842 TLYLT

-855 TVIENGTLVIGNE
+855 TIIENGTLVIGNE
-868 LKQSAVEIQ
+868 LTQSAVEIQ

-883 TKNLVNAEKEVN
+883 TKNL
-895 IGKDIN
+895 N
-901 NSGSLEVYGK
+901 NSQTEVKIVKNVDNKGSLEVYGK
-911 GLIIE
+911 GLIID

-929 DIDKSKLTVK
+929 DIDKSKLTVN
-939 GNVNL
+939 GTVNL
-944 QNSRIVADVENINE
+944 QGSYIVADVENINE
-958 VVSREPQTKTIIESP
+958 VVSRDPQTRTIIESQNP
-973 NAIKNYNGNYKISDR
+973 IQNYNENYKISDR
-988 ANPYIDLKEI
+988 ANHYIDLKEI
-998 KLNNENKEI
+998 KLKEGNNKEI

-1017 FVLKSANESSL
+1017 FVLNVANESSL

-1041 DSASDSGN
+1041 DSARDSGN
-1049 TNGNLRST
+1049 TNKNLRSA

-1101 QQFSNIQ
+1101 QQFLNIQ

-1120 TQSLKLYQDDNFGFA
+1120 TQNLKLYQNDDFGFA
-1135 DLKNSADSQLVG
+1135 NLKNSADSQLVG
-1147 IDKQFNAFT
+1147 INKQFNAFT

-1163 VHQKLSPLSSKDQQV
+1163 VHQKLSPLSSQNQQV
-1178 GKVDLKQHSFALY
+1178 GKVDLKQHSLTLY

-1198 WYYLSQISFTDI
+1198 WYYLNQISFTDI

-1217 LLLPNGTQTIKAD
+1217 LLLPNGTQAIKAD
-1230 LKLQNYSFYNETGLN
+1230 LKLRNYSFYNETGLN

-1253 NPYVALHIN
+1253 NPYIALHIN

-1307 DISYLYN
+1307 DVSYLYN
-1314 KNSMDNIVSGKYII
+1314 KNSMNNMLSGKYIV
-1328 SNTETKLYGMRL
+1328 SSTETKLYGMRL
-1340 PRYEFKTSLGMGYYL
+1340 PKYEFKTSLGMGYYL
-1355 TENLNIYANI
+1355 TENFNIYANI

>member
-1 MNIKKSIL
+1 M
-9 STMLLSSAVLLSSCK
+9 
-24 KDGTGGNSPQHNK
+24 
-37 EQNPV
+37 
-42 NSSIGSHFSADSA
+42 
-55 ESSGTTNNGFNKL
+55 
-68 PDGQTDNHNALT
+68 
-80 SHSSNTNH
+80 
-88 HLNTSNDSVLSNTSI
+88 
-103 TPNLPAV
+103 
-110 PDNSTP
+110 P
-116 TDSPNNSATAD
+116 TDSSNSATSD
-127 SQKPSDDP
+127 SQKPSDEP
-135 KIDSPSSTESS
+135 KADSPSSAESS
-146 ITSNE
+146 TTSNE
-151 PTISDNQTT
+151 PIISDNQTT
-160 SDSPNATDKPSTV
+160 SNDPTTSDSPNSTDKPSTEN
-173 DTNNEQATA
+173 TNNEQATA

-193 DRKKEEVVE
+193 DRKEEVVE

-210 KPQTE
+210 QPQTE

-237 DHQADELP
+237 DPQADELP

-256 AEDEKESQSS
+256 AEEEKESQSS
-266 ETQTA
+266 EIQTA

-277 TEVQLPETEQAK
+277 
-289 SENSTQSQVEPTEQ
+289 
-303 PSKENTTTE
+303 
-312 ESTKQELSAEEPSK
+312 
-326 VEPPQEEFPQVEDQ
+326 
-340 KQPINTEA
+340 
-348 ETSVEDSKEKEK
+348 
-360 IEEEI
+360 
-365 KKDPEEGS
+365 
-373 AVNSSDNSNEIS
+373 SNEIPI
-385 TNNEPT
+385 NNEPT
-391 SSEPT
+391 NNEPT
-396 NNEISSNNDQ
+396 NNEISSNNDP

-420 INQENNNL
+420 INQENNETGKENSSEDSPSFNQDLTTTTPENNNL

-498 KNNYQNTQQQSKF
+498 KNNYENTQQQSKF

-531 FKFKDGRSR
+531 FKFSNGQSR
-540 IHYNE
+540 IIYNA
-545 GLYRQLKGHAKSHG
+545 GLDRRVKGHSKSHG
-559 TMVAGV
+559 TMAAGV

-582 QGSGTMSATNQHY
+582 QGSSTMSATNLHY
-595 EEAYERGVRIFN
+595 EEPYNRGVRIFN

-614 HKDSVRD
+614 HKDSVKN
-621 RGWKNLAN
+621 RGWESLASLP
-629 LYLYTKLAEMAER
+629 LYVKLAEMAEK
-642 DSIFVWASGNEGKN
+642 DSIFVWASGNEGKDKIN
-656 KSTGRSEYA
+656 GRSEYA

-670 VPVVRDGARKGWI
+670 VPVIRDGARKGWI
-683 VVTSVDFRNSA
+683 VVTSVNSHNNG
-694 LKDYASK
+694 LTEYASK
-701 IGPDAKNWGIA
+701 IGDRAKNWGIA
-712 AHGEWEL
+712 APGEWYL
-719 FNGKA
+719 FDGKVR
-724 QTEGTSFAT
+724 TEGTSFAT

-772 EEPNERVGWGVLNQD
+772 EEPNERVGWGILNQD

-801 TDDNKNQ
+801 TDDNKTH
-808 VVARL
+808 VVAKL
-813 DYKPHTDRTK
+813 DYKHHTDRTK
-823 YTWSNNIK
+823 YTWSNNIQ

-868 LKQSAVEIQ
+868 LKQSTVEIQ
-877 SQGTLL
+877 SQVTLL
-883 TKNLVNAEKEVN
+883 TKNL
-895 IGKDIN
+895 N
-901 NSGSLEVYGK
+901 NSQTEVKIVKNVDNKGSLEVYGK

-929 DIDKSKLTVK
+929 DIDKSKLKVNGT
-939 GNVNL
+939 VNL
-944 QNSRIVADVENINE
+944 QGSYIVADVENINE
-958 VVSREPQTKTIIESP
+958 VVQREPQTKTIIESP
-973 NAIKNYNGNYKISDR
+973 NAIKNYNGNYKISDQ

-1017 FVLKSANESSL
+1017 FVLNAANESSL

-1049 TNGNLRST
+1049 TNRNLRST
-1057 ALSFINAKPQ
+1057 ALSFMNAKPQ

-1108 DIKPYHIYTQLA
+1108 DIKSYHIYTQLA
-1120 TQSLKLYQDDNFGFA
+1120 TQSLKLYQNDNFGFA

-1163 VHQKLSPLSSKDQQV
+1163 VHQKLSPLSNKDQQV

-1217 LLLPNGTQTIKAD
+1217 LLLPNGTQIIKAD

-1300 EKLNINL
+1300 EKFNINL

-1314 KNSMDNIVSGKYII
+1314 KNNMDNIVSGKYII

-1379 KEGNIGAKYN
+1379 KEGNIGAKYY

>member
-1 MNIKKSIL
+1 M
-9 STMLLSSAVLLSSCK
+9 
-24 KDGTGGNSPQHNK
+24 
-37 EQNPV
+37 
-42 NSSIGSHFSADSA
+42 
-55 ESSGTTNNGFNKL
+55 ES
-68 PDGQTDNHNALT
+68 
-80 SHSSNTNH
+80 
-88 HLNTSNDSVLSNTSI
+88 
-103 TPNLPAV
+103 
-110 PDNSTP
+110 
-116 TDSPNNSATAD
+116 
-127 SQKPSDDP
+127 
-135 KIDSPSSTESS
+135 
-146 ITSNE
+146 
-151 PTISDNQTT
+151 
-160 SDSPNATDKPSTV
+160 
-173 DTNNEQATA
+173 
-182 ETTDKQEVAKE
+182 
-193 DRKKEEVVE
+193 
-202 EPKVEHQE
+202 
-210 KPQTE
+210 
-215 TEKQPPREEENP
+215 
-227 QTEENSQAEE
+227 
-237 DHQADELP
+237 
-245 KVEEQPEAEEK
+245 
-256 AEDEKESQSS
+256 
-266 ETQTA
+266 
-271 PETQTN
+271 
-277 TEVQLPETEQAK
+277 
-289 SENSTQSQVEPTEQ
+289 
-303 PSKENTTTE
+303 
-312 ESTKQELSAEEPSK
+312 
-326 VEPPQEEFPQVEDQ
+326 PQEELPQVEEQ
-340 KQPINTEA
+340 KQPINTET

-360 IEEEI
+360 IEEKI
-365 KKDPEEGS
+365 KKDPEEENT
-373 AVNSSDNSNEIS
+373 VNSSDNSNEIS

-391 SSEPT
+391 NSEAT
-396 NNEISSNNDQ
+396 NNEISNNTDPV
-406 TNNITHNDNSSGEN
+406 NNVVHNDNVSGEN

-428 SAGNSDDNKNTDTE
+428 PTGNNNANKNTDTE

-471 NPSTQSNSSINPV
+471 NPSTQSNPSIKPV
-484 DNQPWAKPEVEKLD
+484 DNQSWVQPQVEKLD
-498 KNNYQNTQQQSKF
+498 KNNYQQTAQETKF

-520 DYNATEDLGGA
+520 DYNVRDDLGKA
-531 FKFKDGRSR
+531 FKFENGSDR
-540 IHYNE
+540 IILNA
-545 GLYRQLKGHAKSHG
+545 GLYTRANGHKSSHG

-565 IDLKNKN
+565 IDQKNKN
-572 ATIYAYSAEN
+572 ATLYAYTAKSAYMEAV
-582 QGSGTMSATNQHY
+582 SASNQHY
-595 EEAYERGVRIFN
+595 DEAYRHGVRIFN

-614 HKDSVRD
+614 HRDSVNGK
-621 RGWKNLAN
+621 GWKQLSDLH
-629 LYLYTKLAEMAER
+629 LYKQLAEMAER
-642 DSIFVWASGNEGKN
+642 DSIFVWASGNDGRDK
-656 KSTGRSEYA
+656 KTGRSEYA
-665 TVEGH
+665 TIEGH
-670 VPVVRDGARKGWI
+670 VPVIRDGARKGWI
-683 VVTSVDFRNSA
+683 VVTSINPQNSGVME
-694 LKDYASK
+694 YASQ
-701 IGPDAKNWGIA
+701 IGKDAKNWGIA
-712 AHGEWEL
+712 APGEWYL
-719 FNGKA
+719 FGDKVR
-724 QTEGTSFAT
+724 TEGTSFAT

-759 LSTANKLNSSDVT
+759 LSTANKLGSSEVT

-787 RALNGPARFDTKLL
+787 RALNGPARFDTRLL
-801 TDDNKNQ
+801 TDDNKTH
-808 VVARL
+808 VVAKL
-813 DYKPHTDRTK
+813 DYKHHTDRTK

-842 TLYFT
+842 TLYLT

-868 LKQSAVEIQ
+868 LTQSVVEIQ

-883 TKNLVNAEKEVN
+883 TKNLNTPQTEVKIVKN
-895 IGKDIN
+895 VDNK
-901 NSGSLEVYGK
+901 GSLEVYGK
-911 GLIIE
+911 GLIID

-958 VVSREPQTKTIIESP
+958 VVKREPQTKTIIESQNP
-973 NAIKNYNGNYKISDR
+973 IQNYNGDYKISDR
-988 ANPYIDLKEI
+988 ATPYIDLKEI

-1017 FVLKSANESSL
+1017 FVLNAANEISL

-1049 TNGNLRST
+1049 TNRNLRSA

-1067 AVASAVD
+1067 AAASAVD

-1120 TQSLKLYQDDNFGFA
+1120 TQNLKLYQNDNFGFTN
-1135 DLKNSADSQLVG
+1135 LKNSADSQLVG

-1163 VHQKLSPLSSKDQQV
+1163 VHQKLSPLSSQNQQV

-1198 WYYLSQISFTDI
+1198 WYYLNQISFTDI

-1217 LLLPNGTQTIKAD
+1217 LLLPNGTQAIKAD
-1230 LKLQNYSFYNETGLN
+1230 LKLRNYSFYNETGLN

-1253 NPYVALHIN
+1253 NPYIALHIN

-1307 DISYLYN
+1307 DVSYLYN
-1314 KNSMDNIVSGKYII
+1314 KNSMNNMLSGKYIV
-1328 SNTETKLYGMRL
+1328 SSTETKLYGIRL

-1355 TENLNIYANI
+1355 TENFNIYANI

>member
-1 MNIKKSIL
+1 MDLI
-9 STMLLSSAVLLSSCK
+9 
-24 KDGTGGNSPQHNK
+24 NSLTDRQT
-37 EQNPV
+37 
-42 NSSIGSHFSADSA
+42 DR
-55 ESSGTTNNGFNKL
+55 
-68 PDGQTDNHNALT
+68 QTDNHNALT

-103 TPNLPAV
+103 TPNLPAA
-110 PDNSTP
+110 PDNSMP
-116 TDSPNNSATAD
+116 TDSSNSATSD
-127 SQKPSDDP
+127 SQKPSDEP
-135 KIDSPSSTESS
+135 KADSPSSAESS
-146 ITSNE
+146 TTSNE
-151 PTISDNQTT
+151 PIISDNQTT
-160 SDSPNATDKPSTV
+160 SNDPTTSDSPNSTDKPSTEN
-173 DTNNEQATA
+173 TNNEQATA

-193 DRKKEEVVE
+193 DRKEEVVE

-210 KPQTE
+210 QPQTE

-237 DHQADELP
+237 DPQADELP

-256 AEDEKESQSS
+256 AEEEKESQSS
-266 ETQTA
+266 EIQTA

-277 TEVQLPETEQAK
+277 
-289 SENSTQSQVEPTEQ
+289 
-303 PSKENTTTE
+303 
-312 ESTKQELSAEEPSK
+312 
-326 VEPPQEEFPQVEDQ
+326 
-340 KQPINTEA
+340 
-348 ETSVEDSKEKEK
+348 
-360 IEEEI
+360 
-365 KKDPEEGS
+365 
-373 AVNSSDNSNEIS
+373 SNEIPI
-385 TNNEPT
+385 NN
-391 SSEPT
+391 EPT
-396 NNEISSNNDQ
+396 NNEISSNNDP

-420 INQENNNL
+420 INQENNETGKENSSEDSPSFNQDLTTIIPENNNL

-450 VENNDVTLN
+450 LENNDVTLN

-484 DNQPWAKPEVEKLD
+484 DNQPWVNPEVERLD
-498 KNNYQNTQQQSKF
+498 KNNYQQTAQETKF
-511 TNKIGIVDM
+511 TNRIGIVDM
-520 DYNATEDLGGA
+520 DFNTRDDLGKA
-531 FKFKDGRSR
+531 FKFENGLSR
-540 IHYNE
+540 IVLNA
-545 GLYRQLKGHAKSHG
+545 GLYTSANGHKSSHG

-565 IDLKNKN
+565 IDQKNKN
-572 ATIYAYSAEN
+572 ATLYAYTAKSAYMEAV
-582 QGSGTMSATNQHY
+582 SASNQHY
-595 EEAYERGVRIFN
+595 NEAYDHKVRIFN

-614 HKDSVRD
+614 HRDSVKEK
-621 RGWKNLAN
+621 GWE
-629 LYLYTKLAEMAER
+629 KLAGLDLYKQLAAMAEK
-642 DSIFVWASGNEGKN
+642 DSIFVWASGNDGKKRN
-656 KSTGRSEYA
+656 TGQNEYA
-665 TVEGH
+665 TIEGH
-670 VPVVRDGARKGWI
+670 VPLIRDGARKGWI
-683 VVTSVDFRNSA
+683 VVTSVNPQNNG
-694 LKDYASK
+694 LMDYASQ
-701 IGPDAKNWGIA
+701 IGDKAKNWGIA
-712 AHGEWEL
+712 AHGEWYL
-719 FNGKA
+719 FDK
-724 QTEGTSFAT
+724 QVRTEGTSFAT
-733 PVVTAAVANV
+733 PVVTAAAANV

-772 EEPNERVGWGVLNQD
+772 EEPNERVGWGVLNQE

-801 TDDNKNQ
+801 TNDNKTY
-808 VVARL
+808 VVAKL
-813 DYKPHTDRTK
+813 DYKHHTDRTK
-823 YTWSNNIK
+823 YTWSNNIQ

-868 LKQSAVEIQ
+868 LKQSTVEIQ

-883 TKNLVNAEKEVN
+883 TKNL
-895 IGKDIN
+895 N
-901 NSGSLEVYGK
+901 NSQTEVKIVKNVDNKGSLEVYGK

-929 DIDKSKLTVK
+929 DIDKSKLKVNGT
-939 GNVNL
+939 VNL
-944 QNSRIVADVENINE
+944 QGSYIVADVENINE
-958 VVSREPQTKTIIESP
+958 VVSRDPQTKTIIESQNP
-973 NAIKNYNGNYKISDR
+973 IQNYNGDYKISDR

-998 KLNNENKEI
+998 KLKEGNNKEI

-1049 TNGNLRST
+1049 TNRNLRSA

-1108 DIKPYHIYTQLA
+1108 DIKSYHIYTQLA
-1120 TQSLKLYQDDNFGFA
+1120 TQSLKLYQNDNFGFA

-1163 VHQKLSPLSSKDQQV
+1163 VHQKLSPLSNKDQQV

-1217 LLLPNGTQTIKAD
+1217 LLLPNGTQIIKAD

-1307 DISYLYN
+1307 GISYLYN
-1314 KNSMDNIVSGKYII
+1314 KNNMDNIVSGKYII
-1328 SNTETKLYGMRL
+1328 SDTETKLYGMRL

-1379 KEGNIGAKYN
+1379 KEGNIGAKYY

>member
-1 MNIKKSIL
+1 
-9 STMLLSSAVLLSSCK
+9 
-24 KDGTGGNSPQHNK
+24 
-37 EQNPV
+37 
-42 NSSIGSHFSADSA
+42 
-55 ESSGTTNNGFNKL
+55 
-68 PDGQTDNHNALT
+68 NHNSTT
-80 SHSSNTNH
+80 SHSSNTNQR
-88 HLNTSNDSVLSNTSI
+88 LNGSSDSASS
-103 TPNLPAV
+103 
-110 PDNSTP
+110 
-116 TDSPNNSATAD
+116 NNSLTSDNQTPSDEPNKVDSSSSAD
-127 SQKPSDDP
+127 S
-135 KIDSPSSTESS
+135 ST
-146 ITSNE
+146 TSNE

-160 SDSPNATDKPSTV
+160 SDSPNATDKPSTEN
-173 DTNNEQATA
+173 TNNEQATA

-193 DRKKEEVVE
+193 EVKEEVKEERKEEITE
-202 EPKVEHQE
+202 EPKVENKE
-210 KPQTE
+210 KTQTE
-215 TEKQPPREEENP
+215 TENQPPRTEENP
-227 QTEENSQAEE
+227 QAEEN
-237 DHQADELP
+237 LP
-245 KVEEQPEAEEK
+245 A
-256 AEDEKESQSS
+256 
-266 ETQTA
+266 
-271 PETQTN
+271 
-277 TEVQLPETEQAK
+277 
-289 SENSTQSQVEPTEQ
+289 
-303 PSKENTTTE
+303 E
-312 ESTKQELSAEEPSK
+312 ESTKQELPAEDPSK
-326 VEPPQEEFPQVEDQ
+326 VESPQEELPQVEEQ
-340 KQPINTEA
+340 KQPINTET

-360 IEEEI
+360 IEEKI

-391 SSEPT
+391 NSEAT
-396 NNEISSNNDQ
+396 NNEISNNTDPV
-406 TNNITHNDNSSGEN
+406 NNVVHNDNVSGEN

-428 SAGNSDDNKNTDTE
+428 PTGNNNANKNTDTE

-465 STTPEN
+465 TTTPEN
-471 NPSTQSNSSINPV
+471 NSSTQSNPSIKPV

-520 DYNATEDLGGA
+520 DYNVRDDLGKA
-531 FKFKDGRSR
+531 FKFENGSDR
-540 IHYNE
+540 IILNA
-545 GLYRQLKGHAKSHG
+545 GLYTRANGHKSSHG

-565 IDLKNKN
+565 IDQKNKN
-572 ATIYAYSAEN
+572 ATLYAYTAKSAYMEAV
-582 QGSGTMSATNQHY
+582 SASNQHY
-595 EEAYERGVRIFN
+595 DEAYRHGVRIFN

-614 HKDSVRD
+614 HRDSVNGK
-621 RGWKNLAN
+621 GWKQLSDLH
-629 LYLYTKLAEMAER
+629 LYKQLAEMAEK
-642 DSIFVWASGNEGKN
+642 DSIFVWASGNEGKDKIN
-656 KSTGRSEYA
+656 GRSEYA

-670 VPVVRDGARKGWI
+670 VPVIRDGARKGWI
-683 VVTSVDFRNSA
+683 VVTSVNSHNNG
-694 LKDYASK
+694 LTEYASK
-701 IGPDAKNWGIA
+701 IGDRAKNWGIA
-712 AHGEWEL
+712 APGEWYL
-719 FNGKA
+719 FDGKVR
-724 QTEGTSFAT
+724 TEGTSFAT

-772 EEPNERVGWGVLNQD
+772 EEPNERVGWGILNQD

-801 TDDNKNQ
+801 TDDNKTH
-808 VVARL
+808 VVAKL
-813 DYKPHTDRTK
+813 DYKHHTDRTK
-823 YTWSNNIK
+823 YTWSNNIQ

-842 TLYFT
+842 TLYLT

-868 LKQSAVEIQ
+868 LKQSTVEIQ

-883 TKNLVNAEKEVN
+883 TKNL
-895 IGKDIN
+895 N
-901 NSGSLEVYGK
+901 NSQTEVKIVKNVDNKGSLEVYGK

-923 NARTVI
+923 NTRTVI
-929 DIDKSKLTVK
+929 DIDKSKLKVNGT
-939 GNVNL
+939 VNL
-944 QNSRIVADVENINE
+944 QGSYIVADVENINE
-958 VVSREPQTKTIIESP
+958 VVSRDPQTKTIIESQNP
-973 NAIKNYNGNYKISDR
+973 IQNYNGDYKISDR

-998 KLNNENKEI
+998 KLKEGNNKEI

-1108 DIKPYHIYTQLA
+1108 DIKSYHIYTQLA
-1120 TQSLKLYQDDNFGFA
+1120 TQSLKLYQNDNFGFA

-1307 DISYLYN
+1307 GISYLYN
-1314 KNSMDNIVSGKYII
+1314 KNNMDNIVSGKYII
-1328 SNTETKLYGMRL
+1328 SDTETKLYGMRL

-1355 TENLNIYANI
+1355 TKNLNIYANI

-1379 KEGNIGAKYN
+1379 KEGNIGAKYY

>member
-42 NSSIGSHFSADSA
+42 NSSIGSHSSA

-68 PDGQTDNHNALT
+68 PDRQTDRQTDNHNSTT
-80 SHSSNTNH
+80 SHSSNTNQR
-88 HLNTSNDSVLSNTSI
+88 LNGSSDSASS
-103 TPNLPAV
+103 
-110 PDNSTP
+110 
-116 TDSPNNSATAD
+116 NNSLTSDNQTPSDEPNKVDSSSSAD
-127 SQKPSDDP
+127 S
-135 KIDSPSSTESS
+135 ST
-146 ITSNE
+146 TSNE

-160 SDSPNATDKPSTV
+160 SDSPNATDKPSTEN
-173 DTNNEQATA
+173 TNNEQATA

-193 DRKKEEVVE
+193 EVKEERKEEITE
-202 EPKVEHQE
+202 EPKVENKE
-210 KPQTE
+210 KTQTE
-215 TEKQPPREEENP
+215 TENQPPRAEENP
-227 QTEENSQAEE
+227 QAEEN
-237 DHQADELP
+237 LP
-245 KVEEQPEAEEK
+245 A
-256 AEDEKESQSS
+256 
-266 ETQTA
+266 
-271 PETQTN
+271 
-277 TEVQLPETEQAK
+277 
-289 SENSTQSQVEPTEQ
+289 
-303 PSKENTTTE
+303 E
-312 ESTKQELSAEEPSK
+312 ESTKQELPAEEPSK
-326 VEPPQEEFPQVEDQ
+326 VESPQEELPQVEEQ
-340 KQPINTEA
+340 KQPINTET

-360 IEEEI
+360 IEEKI
-365 KKDPEEGS
+365 KKDPEEENT
-373 AVNSSDNSNEIS
+373 VNSSDNSNEIS

-391 SSEPT
+391 NSEAT
-396 NNEISSNNDQ
+396 NNEISNNTDPV
-406 TNNITHNDNSSGEN
+406 NNVVHNDNVSGEN

-428 SAGNSDDNKNTDTE
+428 PTGNNNANKNTDTE

-471 NPSTQSNSSINPV
+471 NPSTQSNPSIKPV
-484 DNQPWAKPEVEKLD
+484 DNQSWVQPQVEKLD
-498 KNNYQNTQQQSKF
+498 KNNYQQTAQETKF

-520 DYNATEDLGGA
+520 DYNVRDDLGKA
-531 FKFKDGRSR
+531 FKFENGSDR
-540 IHYNE
+540 IILNA
-545 GLYRQLKGHAKSHG
+545 GLYTRANGHKSSHG

-565 IDLKNKN
+565 IDQKNKN
-572 ATIYAYSAEN
+572 ATLYAYTAKSAYMEAV
-582 QGSGTMSATNQHY
+582 SASNQHY
-595 EEAYERGVRIFN
+595 DEAYRHGVRIFN

-614 HKDSVRD
+614 HRDSVNGK
-621 RGWKNLAN
+621 GWKQLSDLH
-629 LYLYTKLAEMAER
+629 LYKQLAEMAER
-642 DSIFVWASGNEGKN
+642 DSIFVWASGNDGRDK
-656 KSTGRSEYA
+656 KTGRSEYA
-665 TVEGH
+665 TIEGH
-670 VPVVRDGARKGWI
+670 VPVIRDGARKGWI
-683 VVTSVDFRNSA
+683 VVTSINPQNSGVME
-694 LKDYASK
+694 YASQ
-701 IGPDAKNWGIA
+701 IGKDAKNWGIA
-712 AHGEWEL
+712 APGEWYL
-719 FNGKA
+719 FGDKVR
-724 QTEGTSFAT
+724 TEGTSFAT

-759 LSTANKLNSSDVT
+759 LSTANKLGSSEVT

-787 RALNGPARFDTKLL
+787 RALNGPARFDTRLL
-801 TDDNKNQ
+801 TDDNKTH
-808 VVARL
+808 VVAKL
-813 DYKPHTDRTK
+813 DYKHHTDRTK

-842 TLYFT
+842 TLYLT

-868 LKQSAVEIQ
+868 LTQSVVEIQ

-883 TKNLVNAEKEVN
+883 TKNLNTPQTEVKIVKN
-895 IGKDIN
+895 VDNK
-901 NSGSLEVYGK
+901 GSLEVYGK

-916 GNYTTSN
+916 GDYTTSN

-958 VVSREPQTKTIIESP
+958 VVKREPQTKTIIESQNP
-973 NAIKNYNGNYKISDR
+973 IQNYNGDYKISDR
-988 ANPYIDLKEI
+988 ATPYIDLKEI

-1017 FVLKSANESSL
+1017 FVLNAANESSL

-1041 DSASDSGN
+1041 DRASDSGN
-1049 TNGNLRST
+1049 TNKNLRSA

-1101 QQFSNIQ
+1101 QQFLNIQ

-1120 TQSLKLYQDDNFGFA
+1120 TQNLKLYQNDNFGFTN
-1135 DLKNSADSQLVG
+1135 LKNSADSQLVG

-1163 VHQKLSPLSSKDQQV
+1163 VHQKLSPLSSQNQQV

-1217 LLLPNGTQTIKAD
+1217 LLLPNGTQAIKAD
-1230 LKLQNYSFYNETGLN
+1230 LKLRNYSFYNETGLN

-1253 NPYVALHIN
+1253 NPYIALHIN

-1307 DISYLYN
+1307 DVSYLYN
-1314 KNSMDNIVSGKYII
+1314 KNSMNNMLSGKYIV
-1328 SNTETKLYGMRL
+1328 SSTETKLYGMRL
-1340 PRYEFKTSLGMGYYL
+1340 PKYEFKTSLGMGYYL

-1379 KEGNIGAKYN
+1379 KEGNIGAKYY

>member
-1 MNIKKSIL
+1 M
-9 STMLLSSAVLLSSCK
+9 
-24 KDGTGGNSPQHNK
+24 
-37 EQNPV
+37 
-42 NSSIGSHFSADSA
+42 
-55 ESSGTTNNGFNKL
+55 
-68 PDGQTDNHNALT
+68 
-80 SHSSNTNH
+80 
-88 HLNTSNDSVLSNTSI
+88 
-103 TPNLPAV
+103 
-110 PDNSTP
+110 P
-116 TDSPNNSATAD
+116 TDSSNSATSD
-127 SQKPSDDP
+127 SQKPSDEP
-135 KIDSPSSTESS
+135 KADSPSSAESS
-146 ITSNE
+146 TTSNE
-151 PTISDNQTT
+151 PIISDNQTT
-160 SDSPNATDKPSTV
+160 SNDPTTSDSPNSTDKPSTEN
-173 DTNNEQATA
+173 TNNEQATA

-193 DRKKEEVVE
+193 DRKEEVVE

-210 KPQTE
+210 QPQTE

-237 DHQADELP
+237 DPQADELP

-256 AEDEKESQSS
+256 AEEEKESQSS
-266 ETQTA
+266 EIQTA

-277 TEVQLPETEQAK
+277 
-289 SENSTQSQVEPTEQ
+289 
-303 PSKENTTTE
+303 
-312 ESTKQELSAEEPSK
+312 
-326 VEPPQEEFPQVEDQ
+326 
-340 KQPINTEA
+340 
-348 ETSVEDSKEKEK
+348 
-360 IEEEI
+360 
-365 KKDPEEGS
+365 
-373 AVNSSDNSNEIS
+373 SNEIPI
-385 TNNEPT
+385 NN
-391 SSEPT
+391 EPT
-396 NNEISSNNDQ
+396 NNEISSNNDP

-420 INQENNNL
+420 INQENNETGKENSSEDSPSFNQDLTTIIPENNNL

-450 VENNDVTLN
+450 LENNDVTLN

-484 DNQPWAKPEVEKLD
+484 DNQPWVNPEVERLD
-498 KNNYQNTQQQSKF
+498 KNNYQQTAQETKF
-511 TNKIGIVDM
+511 TNRIGIVDM
-520 DYNATEDLGGA
+520 DFNTRDDLGKA
-531 FKFKDGRSR
+531 FKFENGLSR
-540 IHYNE
+540 IVLNA
-545 GLYRQLKGHAKSHG
+545 GLYTSANGHKSSHG

-565 IDLKNKN
+565 IDQKNKN
-572 ATIYAYSAEN
+572 ATLYAYTAKSAYMEAV
-582 QGSGTMSATNQHY
+582 SASNQHY
-595 EEAYERGVRIFN
+595 NEAYDHKVRIFN

-614 HKDSVRD
+614 HRDSVKEK
-621 RGWKNLAN
+621 GWE
-629 LYLYTKLAEMAER
+629 KLAGLDLYKQLAAMAEK
-642 DSIFVWASGNEGKN
+642 DSIFVWASGNDGKKRN
-656 KSTGRSEYA
+656 TGQNEYA
-665 TVEGH
+665 TIEGH
-670 VPVVRDGARKGWI
+670 VPLIRDGARKGWI
-683 VVTSVDFRNSA
+683 VVTSVNPQNNG
-694 LKDYASK
+694 LMDYASQ
-701 IGPDAKNWGIA
+701 IGDKAKNWGIA
-712 AHGEWEL
+712 AHGEWYL
-719 FNGKA
+719 FDK
-724 QTEGTSFAT
+724 QVRTEGTSFAT
-733 PVVTAAVANV
+733 PVVTAAAANV

-772 EEPNERVGWGVLNQD
+772 EEPNERVGWGVLNQE

-801 TDDNKNQ
+801 TNDNKTH
-808 VVARL
+808 VVAKL
-813 DYKPHTDRTK
+813 DYKHHTDRTK
-823 YTWSNNIK
+823 YTWSNNIQ

-868 LKQSAVEIQ
+868 LKQSTVEIQ

-883 TKNLVNAEKEVN
+883 TKNL
-895 IGKDIN
+895 N
-901 NSGSLEVYGK
+901 NSQTEVKIVKNVDNKGSLEVYGK

-958 VVSREPQTKTIIESP
+958 VVSRDPQTKTIIESQNP
-973 NAIKNYNGNYKISDR
+973 IQNYNGDYKISDR

-998 KLNNENKEI
+998 KLKEGNNKEI

-1017 FVLKSANESSL
+1017 FVLNAANESSL

-1049 TNGNLRST
+1049 TNRNLRST

-1108 DIKPYHIYTQLA
+1108 DIKSYHIYTQLA
-1120 TQSLKLYQDDNFGFA
+1120 TQSLKLYQNDNFGFA

-1163 VHQKLSPLSSKDQQV
+1163 VHQKLSPLSNKDQQV

-1300 EKLNINL
+1300 EKFNINL

-1314 KNSMDNIVSGKYII
+1314 KNNMDNIVSGKYII

-1355 TENLNIYANI
+1355 TKNLNIYANI

-1379 KEGNIGAKYN
+1379 KEGNIGAKYY

>member
-1 MNIKKSIL
+1 ME
-9 STMLLSSAVLLSSCK
+9 
-24 KDGTGGNSPQHNK
+24 SPQ
-37 EQNPV
+37 E
-42 NSSIGSHFSADSA
+42 
-55 ESSGTTNNGFNKL
+55 KL
-68 PDGQTDNHNALT
+68 
-80 SHSSNTNH
+80 
-88 HLNTSNDSVLSNTSI
+88 
-103 TPNLPAV
+103 
-110 PDNSTP
+110 
-116 TDSPNNSATAD
+116 
-127 SQKPSDDP
+127 
-135 KIDSPSSTESS
+135 
-146 ITSNE
+146 
-151 PTISDNQTT
+151 
-160 SDSPNATDKPSTV
+160 
-173 DTNNEQATA
+173 
-182 ETTDKQEVAKE
+182 
-193 DRKKEEVVE
+193 
-202 EPKVEHQE
+202 
-210 KPQTE
+210 
-215 TEKQPPREEENP
+215 
-227 QTEENSQAEE
+227 
-237 DHQADELP
+237 
-245 KVEEQPEAEEK
+245 
-256 AEDEKESQSS
+256 
-266 ETQTA
+266 
-271 PETQTN
+271 
-277 TEVQLPETEQAK
+277 
-289 SENSTQSQVEPTEQ
+289 
-303 PSKENTTTE
+303 
-312 ESTKQELSAEEPSK
+312 
-326 VEPPQEEFPQVEDQ
+326 PQVEEQ
-340 KQPINTEA
+340 KQPINTET

-360 IEEEI
+360 IEEKI
-365 KKDPEEGS
+365 KKDPEEENT
-373 AVNSSDNSNEIS
+373 VNSSDNRNEIS
-385 TNNEPT
+385 TNNELT
-391 SSEPT
+391 NSEAT
-396 NNEISSNNDQ
+396 NNEISNNTDPV
-406 TNNITHNDNSSGEN
+406 NNVVHNDNVSGEN

-498 KNNYQNTQQQSKF
+498 KNNYENTQQQSKF

-520 DYNATEDLGGA
+520 DYNVRDDLGNA
-531 FKFKDGRSR
+531 FKFENGSDR
-540 IHYNE
+540 IILNA
-545 GLYRQLKGHAKSHG
+545 GLYTRANGHKSSHG

-565 IDLKNKN
+565 IDQKNKN
-572 ATIYAYSAEN
+572 ATLYAYTAKSAYMEAV
-582 QGSGTMSATNQHY
+582 SASNQHY
-595 EEAYERGVRIFN
+595 DEAYRHGVRIFN

-614 HKDSVRD
+614 HRDSVNGK
-621 RGWKNLAN
+621 GWKQLSDLH
-629 LYLYTKLAEMAER
+629 LYKQLAEMAER
-642 DSIFVWASGNEGKN
+642 DSIFVWASGNDGRDK
-656 KSTGRSEYA
+656 KTGRSEYA
-665 TVEGH
+665 TIEGH
-670 VPVVRDGARKGWI
+670 VPVIRDGARKGWI
-683 VVTSVDFRNSA
+683 VVTSINPQNSGVME
-694 LKDYASK
+694 YASQ
-701 IGPDAKNWGIA
+701 IGKDAKNWGIA
-712 AHGEWEL
+712 APGEWYL
-719 FNGKA
+719 FGDKVR
-724 QTEGTSFAT
+724 TEGTSFAT

-759 LSTANKLNSSDVT
+759 LSTANKLGSSEVT

-801 TDDNKNQ
+801 TNDNKTH
-808 VVARL
+808 VVAKL
-813 DYKPHTDRTK
+813 DYKYHTDRTK

-842 TLYFT
+842 TLYLT

-855 TVIENGTLVIGNE
+855 TIIENGTLVIGNE
-868 LKQSAVEIQ
+868 LTQSAVEIQ

-883 TKNLVNAEKEVN
+883 TKNLNTPQTEVKIVKN
-895 IGKDIN
+895 VDNK
-901 NSGSLEVYGK
+901 GSLEVYGK

-929 DIDKSKLTVK
+929 DIDKSKLKVNGT
-939 GNVNL
+939 VNL
-944 QNSRIVADVENINE
+944 QGSYIVADVENINE
-958 VVSREPQTKTIIESP
+958 VVKREPQTKTIIESQNP
-973 NAIKNYNGNYKISDR
+973 IQNYNGDYKISDR

-998 KLNNENKEI
+998 KLKEGNNKEI

-1178 GKVDLKQHSFALY
+1178 GKVDLKQRSFALY

-1217 LLLPNGTQTIKAD
+1217 LLLPNDTQTIKAD

-1253 NPYVALHIN
+1253 NPYIALHIN

-1314 KNSMDNIVSGKYII
+1314 KNSMDNIVNGKYII
-1328 SNTETKLYGMRL
+1328 SDTETKLYGMRL

-1379 KEGNIGAKYN
+1379 KEGNIGAKYY